1 MRKVKFAF
9 LFVLVLCLAA
19 AVLVACNP
27 TGGTGTDT
35 PTIPVTPDNPV
46 TPGSSTVSGS
56 DAWDMLIEA
65 ARESNTNT
73 DPYVWSDAVINLG
86 YAKNGTSYTYALK
99 VRSDIDLENA
109 ANSQAL
115 LELWKVEDDVLTEVV
130 VGLYYYDSN
139 LVFDCTGLKS
149 GATVVNTDHI
159 NLSAVVE
166 TIRGLVGDNS
176 LAQFLLNHVLTMT
189 DGIGGVITGFLPGL
203 FGQSRVTTRE
213 DGSQR
218 IEMPIPLSDLL
229 GGALSGL
236 LSPGALDDLLPE
248 GVDLDAIFGMVEDVL
263 GIDLTLFEA
272 LQDMSL
278 YLVAD
283 LTAADG
289 EGVRELSGVSF
300 NVGLDFDTYGTSLE
314 GTYGAQQTTISISVG
329 GEGIDNNNEKPRLD
343 VSSELAARGIDVDSA
358 QEYSPL
364 TFDLTLS
371 LNLGLNRGTVTPN
384 ELMGAFGTLFTSLI
398 PDGSLDGDLAKL
410 LDTPI
415 NIEGIDRSLKL
426 HLMGTINMFDNSGT
440 SLLLE
445 LTGADEQKDVRA
457 RIAYVGADETAYV
470 DLTGLIGAGKFHVEG
485 INLNDI
491 LGNAVEYLVGMVK
504 AALYDAGL
512 TDANKAAVNEFV
524 AAAEELVST
533 GRVVNAY
540 GANSEGEPIQDV
552 MGLIQAIIDNIDV
565 DMENIF
571 NINSVQVTLTQ
582 AILDYIWS
590 LVFTGNLEGAKIP
603 IAGDV
608 VLELTDN
615 GFASTKDITLDLA
628 LATGAEDMQKVF
640 ASLGVGISVQFGS
653 VIDPTYYQSALDGCS
668 ADRQN
673 GNSIRLATLED
684 FLDLDVAKM
693 FSGVESIEIGMQAD
707 VSVNAIAGDLADIT
721 YSQANDFM
729 VSVLASFE
737 ESFGADG
744 VLTLRAELTDAAGLI
759 GMLTEGTGVD
769 VGAIVSSLNVY
780 LELAAKGASDDAE
793 APLRIW
799 FVDGVLYLDTSDS
812 LLGGLSVQ
820 VDLKPFFADAF
831 SVSEAVSAEEP
842 TDGSG
847 TGTSPDMTAWLL
859 ALVGAAD
866 INLGDLYLD
875 VAVTAAISELL
886 GLLGVDGLSVTVP
899 GSDGES
905 LDLSAGI
912 SINFNDGLQLSG
924 SDTSEGL
931 SASVSLGLGSNFGLD
946 LTIGGINA
954 VINGE
959 SNIEVDPDVD
969 FVDFFNEPYVNVSLS
984 LGLDTDLKA
993 NNISLGE
1000 GLGSIIIPEGVD
1012 VDLKLSLDA
1021 KVDLGSMLSSFTGVQ
1036 PSGENETE
1044 LALRIVNTAG
1054 GGEEVLLA
1062 AYYSQGILYVDAGA
1076 LIGARVSTELDIME
1090 LLAGVISAGSSGGA
1104 GGQAVSA
1111 ADPKEEYSVGVFEFL
1126 MKVTSDGFV
1135 VEVAEGLTQVVVD
1148 LIGIDL
1154 GEIDAALSFN
1164 WSNITGDRDSN
1175 GNLLDVSVSVGTL
1188 ADVRVTLSPLTI
1200 GIGRTAFDEVTGIIP
1215 DDVNAENYKNIGSF
1229 IDENNQFSASGLEL
1243 DSVYAALSGTV
1254 SLSASADG
1262 AEDWTIGEWINNFTQ
1277 GDANIADNV
1286 KSLIQKLVLSFVINR
1301 SAATSLEFDLRAM
1314 LRFPDDLSAAGAV
1327 GYILSH
1333 SDIALEI
1340 RTSDMAD
1347 GEYLLAV
1354 YLIAGDDGRSTLY
1367 VSSSEGGII
1376 GGNISVPGIS
1386 LGDLFAS
1393 GGTASQGG
1401 TEGGETAVTAAECTT
1416 HTDADGDGVCDVCG
1430 AAVTADGENDI
1441 LSSILSVINRI
1452 YMTNEELTVGFGANF
1467 LASLLNLVLPGYELD
1482 SENFIQLDSSNSF
1495 LSVFYG
1501 KGEGTQR
1508 DIGLELSIAADPFA
1522 IGLTLGGLGVAVN
1535 DDSHSVLPEDFDASS
1550 YMSIFDRDGVV
1561 SLSTNIALELALS
1574 KTENLPDGE
1583 LPVGDMLSAIISNL
1597 ALELGV
1603 KIEDDLTLGVDI
1615 GLGANIYFA
1624 DAESTEIVLEIRD
1637 RNNSDENEN
1646 LVLAVYIR
1654 GSALYVDM
1662 GMLSEHDFVF
1672 ENTAIVSTVLEM
1684 VNEALGMAQSSVGTS
1699 EAVTAAGEGDEGE
1712 KTTLDIVLEVGE
1724 GHIALNVTEAV
1735 LLGIIGAVAGTDV
1748 DIESIFAALNLGAE
1762 VSVDVDFDSP
1772 SVSVNVDTNYAS
1784 VGLAIENPYVSNSAN
1799 ADVTAKIDGLDK
1811 DSFQKYESSSV
1822 ARFGLSMSVEYSA
1835 DATYELVGE
1844 DAIGSYPLAD
1854 RYVQLPDGTFV
1865 QDNDGM
1871 YIRRG
1876 VSLSDIID
1884 ALLDM
1889 PALGDA
1895 LGGITDA
1902 TLSSIVNML
1911 VASLGLELYI
1921 DDPIGDNLDIN
1932 ITGLLDLEALGL
1944 SDILGSFV
1952 LPTLDTLTILNAL
1965 QAGVEI
1971 VFNPENT
1978 SDSAAIGVYLMN
1990 GYIYLDLSGIGGPRI
2005 SADLF
2010 TILEEMGVPPF
2021 AVEGGGSEAVTA
2033 ADGTEDG
2040 GSADTGSGVDVNEI
2054 LNALVRSIVIRT
2066 NAGSALEDGSF
2077 NLLTNGIGLDLMLP
2091 SNLLGNIVSLI
2102 TGTGEEYRFNDFI
2115 LDEKQSGISLN
2126 LGGGNGIE
2134 LVVSARSNIGFDVS
2148 VSTHAGI
2155 DIDVATS
2162 DDVLLTDGE
2171 VSTYIDMTDM
2181 VFNIVNLVNGNV
2193 DSGSSGLGSQRVSL
2207 SISGRA
2213 SFTSDGEG
2221 SYDVGSL
2228 LGQYL
2233 EDLVLEINTDE
2244 AFTDGI
2250 AFRLSVAA
2258 DLGKIGFAALADPDL
2273 SADEKL
2279 EQFLATTDLNSIEVA
2294 LELLDTA
2301 LDGNIMQDKVL
2312 AGIYLYNGYLYLD
2325 GTDVF
2330 DVVDSYAYVPNF
2342 LRFVIEAAQMGAAS
2356 SGTGDTA
2363 DTQAYAARAAAVA
2376 AADGDSAS
2384 AMRDALI
2391 ELVYSDTAMQIVLT
2405 KSIISAVLATL
2416 LPDLGSL
2423 ADIFDDFEVSLGAEI
2438 GKYEYVSIYEAG
2450 LYKAEP
2456 AEAGTYVAVT
2466 DGSGA
2471 VTGFRPAQDGDEGDR
2486 YTLTPI
2492 AESDGAEGTYYAQ
2505 AEDGTFYRAD
2515 ARYNGYSEAVYDENA
2530 DGTGTYVK
2538 LKDDESV
2545 ILDRDR
2551 YTFYQNVDGNYVP
2564 VLDIRDPEL
2573 KNTTIYVRRNG
2584 EYPALKL
2591 GADGYVQTY
2600 DRKYGYVR
2608 EEYGTLYRT
2617 YDPYTALSEFY
2628 LALGAEVGTMN
2639 VELAVGGIT
2648 LGFGGSES
2656 LLPGYILEG
2665 KTKTPSAY
2673 EGEAQGN
2680 AYTYANGVYT
2690 KVNNPQVGT
2699 VYYYDVPL
2707 TPFYDTT
2714 ITIGASVE
2722 VEIAITEGQIDV
2734 GEIFSS
2740 ILGDLEGI
2748 VIQIPETNKGYSSAH
2763 LRLDAT
2769 LMLDMQDL
2777 PSSELAVRLYN
2788 LSSESGAEVQWL
2800 AAYYMDDMLY
2810 IDLSF
2815 FNMPKLAVPMTE
2827 ISDWIEEKLGELL
2840 NGSIYDDA
2848 EVGSSSSAE
2857 AITADDSVAPADTDE
2872 AADLTTEERVA
2883 SLLVSERRLSLSI
2896 GNALMRYLLS
2906 IITINGDPIGD
2917 LVYDQLKGG
2926 LDVTIDVSNG
2936 LDVGLDLALML
2947 EGDRYT
2953 YLENATYA
2961 GGERYFVFRPSTEG
2975 ADPEEGLF
2983 ILDEEGGYFRE
2994 ASARDLNEGVTTYV
3008 RYEAA
3013 YVGDSWK
3020 YYSYAAASDVTAD
3033 GTYYAYDAEADAYT
3047 VYGGDLS
3054 DGAPAGVDLY
3064 TRTENEATGLAVYLF
3079 ESAASANP
3087 NDYDTELNIYVGV
3100 NNVDMYFSEQREY
3113 SLTPEELKE
3122 YYDFNSLDTVSLSE
3136 TISLD
3141 LLFADGSDIDL
3152 SALFEYLF
3160 PDSSYDFDTVIGVV
3174 SGNEELTDIV
3184 RGLNLTVSLE
3194 FKLGAFINYLRSL
3207 DATYPGGLLLDA
3219 DGNPVTLPE
3228 EFDLVTF
3235 IELIMS
3241 LVGKKDPDN
3250 PADDLFGLEDFLY
3263 FVNASVELTTTS
3275 NDGTPEHSM
3284 LGVYLSLGSDEGTVY
3299 DAANEDHDG
3308 QQRYSHYYASDI
3320 GGYGYVEGTGYVAIG
3335 KITGYD
3341 EAVHGRY
3348 AYDASFLYPD
3358 ANGDRVRDDAGLYVD
3373 LSYLGQPGVFIN
3385 LSELTAFIAGMM
3397 NDTTTQDPAAGE
3409 AITAD
3414 ETSSG
3419 SGLSFDLGS
3428 IFGEDVHLS
3437 DSLPLLTNEIS
3448 AYIRAFVYGVR
3459 ITSTYIRVLLQADFL
3474 DQLLTILTGDFTLGE
3489 EFQQSY
3495 IGINVDVNN
3504 YMYAPLADM
3513 TTSNG
3518 VIAGATYE
3526 QLTFA
3531 DTRFTITEDAD
3542 GMYYIR
3548 TDALTGAKYFTLR
3561 SDMAE
3566 GESADT
3572 FYNITPVTTYIMVD
3586 GSYILTSDA
3595 TRTEKLRAER
3605 YSADDAATDVNPELE
3620 GTYKFY
3626 VTDAALGMDGTAVT
3640 VDEVTYYEIDPEAS
3654 VWAVYPDTYQK
3665 PFIEAQIWLWDHSV
3679 GLGINMPTTSAAEY
3693 RYENV
3698 GEGKGDYD
3706 LVENFIYTPD
3716 ETIEGSGNDY
3726 LYYRGHYYLIEL
3738 DALRVRDGGG
3748 YRTATGD
3755 DWSSFLTGAN
3765 AYNGTYY
3772 LNVRVA
3778 DEGFRAYI
3786 PVNRADVYEREVYKT
3801 TYTYVGAGNGSYS
3814 RLATSSLVTV
3824 PEFHVDFN
3832 APSDSYVYGDDTA
3845 DYYVDSLGNLTTDA
3859 PDNYDGTVYKRDD
3872 FTFVHSTATGR
3883 FVSVTE
3889 AREAFFAQ
3897 YEATY
3902 DTDGDG
3908 VVDAD
3913 KESEFTMQFAVYLAE
3928 NYDTDGEN
3936 ILFYDSD
3943 YIRYADTGELYYINV
3958 TIRGSISLS
3967 QHKEYLTE
3975 ENWLAAGYGADA
3987 WKDAD
3992 KYVLVRGQYVPY
4004 NADEHAGLEI
4014 YGAHTA
4020 SSSAISNVLG
4030 AILGDMDA
4038 LFTVADGY
4046 EAVLPFEIRAT
4057 VKLDYANETD
4067 YDSLYVAG
4075 LELAVDLWRTEADDS
4090 LTHVLG
4096 IYYMSDVWN
4105 IGDNND
4111 ANDIINSSALYL
4123 DLSWIAGPSAKFKV
4137 DLSQYSLEEL
4147 LNDELLSQM
4156 FGDSGTGASEAVTA
4170 AEAAGDPDKATVLLN
4185 VFSRSIALKASAGF
4199 LKLVIDLIAPD
4210 MTATL
4215 EEMLPNLSVNA
4226 QINAAPYDL
4235 TIGATL
4241 YDGDGTGLL
4250 DLGITLNLFNTED
4263 KTEGL
4268 QLDIGSLESYA
4279 EISAARLAEK
4289 SKDYMYYYG
4298 MFSRVDSDYVA
4309 ANSDETYYI
4318 KDGTEKGYAETD
4330 YATAKATAESGGSVF
4345 VFDDEAGYDI
4355 FVSATARDSVAADQ
4369 RYAEVP
4375 EGYVMLEDAD
4385 DYAWATGTTLYV
4397 PYEGELTAGTAYYVL
4412 SGGTHV
4418 GLNAHYFAKN
4428 NNKLY
4433 TYDGS
4438 VWTTISSA
4446 GSIDETKQYYL
4457 VEQDTDSS
4465 VYAKAQ
4471 EDKAQ
4476 GDFDAF
4482 YTADTQY
4489 DGKGGLQLYH
4499 YYYNF
4504 GTHAGTMRAISG
4516 LNSADRSDEFIDYD
4530 NTGRDGYAKLYVRYS
4545 DATGRDGADAVN
4557 ARFGITSAEANS
4569 VRYMA
4574 DSNGAHKQTNVF
4586 ANYQTLLS
4594 LDLEGLLNTPEGE
4607 TVDVLGMLIDGL
4619 ADAGLSTVEIG
4630 GTLKLDLTFDDVLNW
4645 TRQMTRLMEVDG
4657 QSSSYFS
4664 MLLASLA
4671 MNSAEFVS
4679 AIGLEIDLALQLNIE
4694 GLIEMLPQLTS
4705 GATADVKT
4713 LLPAILG
4720 GAKIYMEI
4728 AINTNFY
4735 GESITGAD
4743 PIQLWIDVT
4752 DDLYL
4757 NIYLTAPDLGEVTG
4771 LAKYDDGVLDSTIG
4785 DFFAQGIKIENLI
4798 NLGSLLA
4805 TDAAGSEAVTAADSG
4820 LIIDIG
4826 TSSTGLLPEDIWGVL
4841 NLILGQALF
4850 AQDMISVGITE
4861 DILAGLIAALVPEFP
4876 EEDLELLPTFAVT
4889 SGSDTSGINLLFG
4902 DGSLALQVQLGIR
4915 GGFDDFTSI
4924 QDAREAL
4931 GTLIGEEG
4939 TNVYGID
4946 SYTDYFNKIAYLTA
4960 SQDAEGEL
4968 VYVPV
4973 GGSDEN
4979 DTDTV
4984 QTGGNAV
4991 VISTKKHALAA
5002 YASPN
5007 EAWLGARYEITGFEN
5022 GEPVFTE
5029 VKQPYGADYTAVFTE
5044 NKGGNGLYGKL
5055 PGEYSDYQGMTGGQ
5069 VTEGTSVTYGKD
5081 TFMLISRI
5089 EKLTKQDYT
5098 GTTYDFDEDAV
5109 DGAYVLLG
5117 DVTVALEL
5125 GDISLS
5131 VNQPF
5136 SAPTVDSNGLDIYR
5150 DYTDVKKTAVR
5161 ISTEIDLGFWGN
5173 TGASIQLGELA
5184 DLIFGIDALK
5194 TLLGGTE
5201 LVGNDLD
5208 INITGDLGSKED
5220 AYFTVR
5226 LDGYLNL
5233 ADYSLQVK
5241 LEVLRGDAVM
5251 LAVYLADDNVY
5262 ADLSGLLG
5270 TGVQGKIVNL
5280 GLTDTLAEALG
5291 GVLGGAGQSE
5301 AVTAAI
5307 SHTADL
5313 TLRDYAYLA
5322 VLINPGYFS
5331 LQLTLATIEAIIAKV
5346 GADNPDLALGD
5357 IDLPDLGIIEIE
5369 SYGDRDEGSLLSLNI
5384 KMSEDFGASLDV
5396 KNFYIGTEP
5405 VFTSDEIAGFE
5416 RDYTLLYDVESG
5428 EINQDLNISLSASAA
5443 LSMTSD
5449 GLQPGD
5455 DDYDDSLAGW
5465 VIELLTGLL
5474 GNNAFFVSPYST
5486 SDREYNEY
5494 GGPVYIAET
5503 DDAGTVTYVEVGKV
5517 ASNGSGYYAKQ
5528 EDGTY
5533 ETTVT
5538 GFTSGTQYYRTTMI
5552 EATFAA
5558 NDVNLTIELEADLNM
5573 GALISYGISGILL
5586 SDLRVSVG
5594 LGTPFNTTIL
5604 EVYYLG
5610 SSRLAPTA
5618 NNNIYELRE
5627 AVKDGELGAFND
5639 AIYIDASGLGLGKI
5653 KFSGIAGILGAN
5665 IGQVYDSVTASDASS
5680 AADETGSTETTDG
5693 GTTSAS
5699 VSLGI
5704 DLAENYIGLNID
5716 NAMIRTVFGLLMP
5729 TLESAG
5735 IGSLPDVQSLGI
5747 GLTFKEQ
5754 GGLSAIALDAV
5765 VDGAGTGLHLTLS
5778 DLEISLDRMLDTTDL
5793 VSRVQSQFAGIT
5805 YSGTAGVM
5813 TLLQSL
5819 IDGIDPNLSINV
5831 DRRAYSVIL
5840 DTQGENYLG
5849 VGRDLLAKSTNTNS
5863 SLSIVSEFGYY
5874 EAGGDGFSALGGGTT
5889 LRDYAIKLNLSSKHP
5904 DATDDRTVT
5913 AGVYFGN
5920 NNLMIEDVNV
5930 GTGWASGLASLL
5942 SVFNWIDVGSVTG
5955 SGQLFPSFAYND
5967 ADNSTWSSSNPIAT
5981 TASSSGVAYTS
5992 ADSDL
5997 HGNSLKT
6004 ENGRVVT
6011 DNDDLTQKSNFT
6023 TRALA
6028 ATNVNGPY
6036 KWAVSADGSSWT
6048 SGYSYK
6054 DGDIGS
6060 ILNGLVNKVEVNL
6073 FNKTGYQPYI
6083 STMPNHTNEGVADTD
6098 ASLISIKIELNKD
6111 AYNELLIF
6119 LYTTILSLLHVAIDV
6134 NGLTSYELDG
6144 MSLSTGVAEHE
6155 GGDEFYYFAY
6165 DRQWMMGRDGWGNVI
6180 RRHEN
6185 TGDSRW
6191 VMSNLFAEL
6200 DSIDHMD
6207 LTEHE
6212 KTVRRVQLLTPYVR
6226 SIPVALM
6233 SWVLRDLFHLT
6244 AFLGGLLGNA
6254 RKALGDVTTLL
6265 SSLLPTFA
6273 SYDSDAPNPS
6283 LNLYIDLDPQASFY
6297 GYNDSRTIAPGIQ
6310 AIELMV
6316 NAEKYAGGGKTLN
6329 GINDSGAY
6337 VTNQTLYSSSVNAH
6351 GTLSEAYVLSINPR
6365 NLTESGTG
6373 YSGEGLFELLEA
6385 DALNGNLTTTVGN
6398 ADVEDLSIEV
6408 TDVGSKNATM
6418 YNGNIATDASAT
6430 PIGSPGTLNAEFL
6443 TSKLPTEASVNLVGQ
6458 STQAHTVPVTWD
6470 ASAIDLTPS
6479 ADDTPRLAGF
6489 VYGYALNLVVAKI
6502 PVYITNQQ
6510 NFNGS
6515 VQDYST
6521 GSGTQLTLKLDG
6533 SGRADLP
6540 DLVRIG
6546 FTSGGQVFGTQYYDE
6561 AGNAGY
6567 AVRRVNGEYP
6577 TNSDGTYNIYPA
6589 YNGLLVTDGGT
6600 PVTYNINGTDYY
6612 VIDTNINGYNNGQLP
6627 VGVFSWDI
6635 SLFDYGW
6642 DGGSNYGTAGNTS
6655 VTVGI
6660 TYQWGFSAS
6669 QTHEITVPVTT
6680 AYISSTQ
6687 SNYQYQGASGTR
6699 ANFNFNSWSDFAT
6712 AIGTT
6717 DAKELEAKLNGYF
6730 KGFGEIV
6737 NGSYITASGTRTG
6750 QIGTKSV
6757 VGWDLSAL
6765 LDALVNSQGEELSV
6779 DITMF
6784 VGGFSIWRQYDANNA
6799 LIHGMMDDVA
6809 IEYDGTWVIA
6819 STAEHHAQIIADLAD
6834 DNAASVA
6841 QPVTVT
6847 VTIRSESDF
6856 TWGTEAQPDE
6866 GGEGDVTTFAAD
6878 TYAFSD
6884 GTSTVAEGDVQTYEI
6899 ATSAQLY
6906 GAMPESGAVVSGST
6920 GATRKAVF
6928 DWNGFVYDT
6937 EKGYDVARLSVTS
6950 GGTTTETD
6958 VIVTLADNAE
6968 VGAAAD
6974 VLDSANAAG
6983 TIRKIVDARYRAM
6996 SIDPFEYATFR
7007 EYLDAEGF
7015 TGENI
7020 KVELDDG
7027 RTITV
7032 TVTSWSNYL
7041 TEDSA
7046 LPLAGARYN
7055 DNTITATD
7063 DSGNTYTAVVPLI
7076 VNARNVTDTEI
7087 VLDDDSFSL
7096 VSTTRRF
7103 SNLVRRYN
7111 GEGQVVEVSYSLDT
7125 LMPTAITV
7133 YNAFAFADSNPFAVN
7148 GGNAAIDVT
7157 FADGDEV
7164 KTYGFVIGGLTV
7176 PTSAAA
7182 STTLSCPYEITYG
7195 GGSGAVFSG
7204 TIEVTFSALRIN
7216 SGNID
7221 SDIAYNDLGGMAE
7234 DMIRFAPYDNMV
7246 LGGNPLPTPYG
7257 TDGTALSALGLGT
7270 TGDVTV
7276 YVDGMFVTRE
7286 QAAVYTAV
7294 AEGAEAARYTL
7305 LEGRSYNASGNSY
7318 VLAEGDTGA
7327 YVYVYAAKYG
7337 LDGDELTWDHS
7348 GITYNYNGGYKRTT
7362 VSIAHAG
7369 VTGSILMPVYIASG
7383 RITKLHFVNAAGDGS
7398 APDYSAYFGK
7408 DNTTGAD
7415 YFAAHY
7421 VDGQLVF
7428 DPADALDPD
7437 ALIQVPGENGTMVD
7451 GTDYVYFPA
7460 KVGFLTA
7467 SGATVGAREVTWS
7480 NLASIRNTYRGGEFG
7495 ARLTVPAVTSEDGKT
7510 TYVAAQGFTAEA
7522 FVKVEERTVIEGTDG
7537 SSFGLQVAE
7546 AADGNGSPFMS
7557 GSELAKGWA
7566 DRSGVSGKNYDFID
7580 PYTFDIASF
7589 RAAAENVTSVKVQM
7603 TAPGGGTEIVFF
7615 GTDGTGGPAADSA
7628 DPKDPGYTLAWNFT
7642 AMSVNYLGGRV
7653 ALIAELTGPDG
7664 GVQTYEIDYLVQ
7676 RKVVSN
7682 ISGYKGGTFSS
7693 AVGTDVSSSNFGR
7706 AITTDSN
7713 TGVITPNYYEIN
7725 PYSPASQKLPTGWN
7739 VTFAVSEPV
7748 FDVTTGEVTGWTD
7761 RGTESE
7767 KYSYITVIMPATAAV
7782 TVDNAVKGVT
7792 SAGDATMQIDGGQR
7806 IRIPVSIMQKKWSGT
7821 YVASSSTTL
7830 PGSTNG
7836 FTIVW
7841 HGKVEVPF
7849 NGGRSTAS
7857 YDVTLVNPT
7866 GGNIT
7871 VPVINGKEVTYTLTA
7886 YIGAVVDASGKVL
7899 DWTTNKAGE
7908 RVPAAQGTSTNTIE
7922 VTVKASNA
7930 I

>member
-415 NIEGIDRSLKL
+415 NIEGVDRSLKL

-721 YSQANDFM
+721 YSQANDFI
-729 VSVLASFE
+729 VSVLAAFE

-744 VLTLRAELTDAAGLI
+744 VLTLRAELTDVAGLI
-759 GMLTEGTGVD
+759 GMLAEGTGVD

-847 TGTSPDMTAWLL
+847 TGTSADLTAWLL

-875 VAVTAAISELL
+875 VAATAALSELL

-1111 ADPKEEYSVGVFEFL
+1111 ADPEEEYSVGVFEFL

-1135 VEVAEGLTQVVVD
+1135 VEVAEGLTQVIVD
-1148 LIGIDL
+1148 LIGVDL
-1154 GEIDAALSFN
+1154 GEIDAALSLN
-1164 WSNITGDRDSN
+1164 WSNITGDRDEN
-1175 GNLLDVSVSVGTL
+1175 GNLLDVSVSVGNL

-1200 GIGRTAFDEVTGIIP
+1200 GIGRASFDEVTGIIP

-1229 IDENNQFSASGLEL
+1229 IDENNQFSAAGLEL

-1301 SAATSLEFDLRAM
+1301 SVATSLEFDLRAM
-1314 LRFPDDLSAAGAV
+1314 LRFPDDLSAADAV

-1340 RTSDMAD
+1340 RTPDMTA

-1367 VSSSEGGII
+1367 ISSSEGGII

-1386 LGDLFAS
+1386 IGDLFAS

-1535 DDSHSVLPEDFDASS
+1535 DDSYGVLPDDFDASS

-1684 VNEALGMAQSSVGTS
+1684 VNEALGMAQSSVGSS
-1699 EAVTAAGEGDEGE
+1699 EAVTAAGDGDEGE

-1784 VGLAIENPYVSNSAN
+1784 IGLAIENPYVSNSAN

-1811 DSFQKYESSSV
+1811 DAFQSYESSSV
-1822 ARFGLSMSVEYSA
+1822 ARFGLNLSVEYSA

-1944 SDILGSFV
+1944 SGILGSFV

-1978 SDSAAIGVYLMN
+1978 SDSAAIGFYLMN

-2010 TILEEMGVPPF
+2010 AILEEMGVPPF

-2040 GSADTGSGVDVNEI
+2040 GSADTGGGVDVNEI

-2134 LVVSARSNIGFDVS
+2134 LVVSAHSNIGFDVS

-2279 EQFLATTDLNSIEVA
+2279 EQFLATTDLNGIEVA
-2294 LELLDTA
+2294 FELLDTA

-2450 LYKAEP
+2450 LYKADI

-2492 AESDGAEGTYYAQ
+2492 AESDGANGVYYAQ

-2515 ARYNGYSEAVYDENA
+2515 ARYNGYSEAAYTENP

-2551 YTFYQNVDGNYVP
+2551 YTFYQNVDGNYVM
-2564 VLDIRDPEL
+2564 VLDIRDVEP
-2573 KNTTIYVRRNG
+2573 NTTIYVRRG
-2584 EYPALKL
+2584 GGYPALKL

-2608 EEYGTLYRT
+2608 EENGTLYRT

-2690 KVNNPQVGT
+2690 KVDDPQVGT
-2699 VYYYDVPL
+2699 GYYYDVPL

-2840 NGSIYDDA
+2840 NSSIYDDA

-2961 GGERYFVFRPSTEG
+2961 GGERYFVFRQNTED

-2994 ASARDLNEGVTTYV
+2994 ASARDLMNEGVTTYV

-3013 YVGDSWK
+3013 YVDDSWK

-3033 GTYYAYDAEADAYT
+3033 GTYYVYDAEADAYT

-3054 DGAPAGVDLY
+3054 DGAPAGVKLY

-3308 QQRYSHYYASDI
+3308 QQRYSHYYASDL

-3335 KITGYD
+3335 KIADYD

-3358 ANGDRVRDDAGLYVD
+3358 ANGDRVREDAGLYVD
-3373 LSYLGQPGVFIN
+3373 LSYLGQPGVFLN

-3542 GMYYIR
+3542 GMYYVR
-3548 TDALTGAKYFTLR
+3548 TDALTGAQYFTLR

-3566 GESADT
+3566 GETADT

-3640 VDEVTYYEIDPEAS
+3640 VDGVTYYEIDPNAS

-3706 LVENFIYTPD
+3706 LVENVIYTPD

-3748 YRTATGD
+3748 YRTATDD
-3755 DWSSFLTGAN
+3755 DWNSFLTGAN

-3913 KESEFTMQFAVYLAE
+3913 KESEFTMQFAVYIAE
-3928 NYDTDGEN
+3928 NYDTDEDGSV
-3936 ILFYDSD
+3936 LFYDGD

-3987 WKDAD
+3987 WKTAE
-3992 KYVLVRGQYVPY
+3992 KYALVRGQYVPY
-4004 NADEHAGLEI
+4004 DAVEHAGLEI

-4309 ANSDETYYI
+4309 ANANRDETYYI
-4318 KDGTEKGYAETD
+4318 KDGTEKGYRKVENDEELQETL
-4330 YATAKATAESGGSVF
+4330 AKGGSVF

-4412 SGGTHV
+4412 SDGTYV
-4418 GLNAHYFAKN
+4418 GLNAYYFAQK
-4428 NNKLY
+4428 KVLY
-4433 TYDGS
+4433 TYDGDA
-4438 VWTTISSA
+4438 WTTISSA

-4489 DGKGGLQLYH
+4489 DDKGGLQLYH

-4607 TVDVLGMLIDGL
+4607 KVDVLGMLIDGL

-4705 GATADVKT
+4705 GATVDVNT

-4757 NIYLTAPDLGEVTG
+4757 NIYLTAPDLGYVTG
-4771 LAKYDDGVLDSTIG
+4771 LAPYPDDENDPVG

-4826 TSSTGLLPEDIWGVL
+4826 TASTGLLPENIWAVL

-4889 SGSDTSGINLLFG
+4889 SGFDTSGVNLLFG

-4924 QDAREAL
+4924 PDARKAL
-4931 GTLIGEEG
+4931 GTLIGEELA
-4939 TNVYGID
+4939 NVYGID
-4946 SYTDYFNKIAYLTA
+4946 SYEEYFNKIAYLNALRDDDT
-4960 SQDAEGEL
+4960 GEL

-4973 GGSDEN
+4973 GGADQAGA
-4979 DTDTV
+4979 V

-4991 VISTKKHALAA
+4991 VISTKEYALAA

-5007 EAWLGARYEITGFEN
+5007 EAWLGARYAITGFEN

-5055 PGEYSDYQGMTGGQ
+5055 PDKYSDYQGMTGGQ

-5089 EKLTKQDYT
+5089 EKLTGQDYT

-5136 SAPTVDSNGLDIYR
+5136 SAPTVDSNGLDIYS
-5150 DYTDVKKTAVR
+5150 DYTDVTKTAVR

-5396 KNFYIGTEP
+5396 KNFYIGTKP

-5428 EINQDLNISLSASAA
+5428 EINQDLNISLSASVA

-5486 SDREYNEY
+5486 SDSEYNAY

-5538 GFTSGTQYYRTTMI
+5538 KFTSGTQYYRTTMI

-6385 DALNGNLTTTVGN
+6385 DSLNGNLTTTVGN

-6546 FTSGGQVFGTQYYDE
+6546 FTSGGQVFGTQYYDA

-6567 AVRRVNGEYP
+6567 AVRRVNGAYP

-6612 VIDTNINGYNNGQLP
+6612 VIDTSINGYNNGQLP

-6669 QTHEITVPVTT
+6669 QTHEITVPITT

-6687 SNYQYQGASGTR
+6687 SNYQYQGESGTR

-6717 DAKELEAKLNGYF
+6717 DAAELEAKLSEYF
-6730 KGFGEIV
+6730 AGFGEIV
-6737 NGSYITASGTRTG
+6737 NGSYITASGTRSG

-6765 LDALVNSQGEELSV
+6765 LDALVNRQGGELSV

-6809 IEYDGTWVIA
+6809 IEYEGTWVVA

-6834 DNAASVA
+6834 DNEASVA

-6899 ATSAQLY
+6899 TTSAQLY

-6920 GATRKAVF
+6920 GATRKAAF

-6974 VLDSANAAG
+6974 VIDSANAAG

-7020 KVELDDG
+7020 EVVTDDG

-7063 DSGNTYTAVVPLI
+7063 GSGNTYTAVVPLI
-7076 VNARNVTDTEI
+7076 VNARTVTDTEI
-7087 VLDDDSFSL
+7087 VLDDSFSL

-7111 GEGQVVEVSYSLDT
+7111 GAGQVVEVSYSLDT

-7148 GGNAAIDVT
+7148 GGNAEIDVT

-7216 SGNID
+7216 ANNID
-7221 SDIAYNDLGGMAE
+7221 SDIAYNDLGGTE
-7234 DMIRFAPYDNMV
+7234 DGRVYFAPYDNMV
-7246 LGGNPLPTPYG
+7246 LNGNTLPTPYG
-7257 TDGTALSALGLGT
+7257 TDGTALSKLGLGT

-7318 VLAEGDTGA
+7318 VLAKGDTGA
-7327 YVYVYAAKYG
+7327 YVYVYAAAYD

-7348 GITYNYNGGYKRTT
+7348 GITYNYNGGYKRTA

-7408 DNTTGAD
+7408 DNTTGAE
-7415 YFAAHY
+7415 YFAEHY
-7421 VDGQLVF
+7421 DGTQLVF
-7428 DPADALDPD
+7428 DPADGLDPD
-7437 ALIQVPGENGTMVD
+7437 ALIQVPGDDGITMVD
-7451 GTDYVYFPA
+7451 TEEYVYFPA

-7467 SGATVGAREVTWS
+7467 SGATVDAREVTWS

-7510 TYVAAQGFTAEA
+7510 TYVAAQGFTAEE

-7603 TAPGGGTEIVFF
+7603 TAPGGGTEVVFF
-7615 GTDGTGGPAADSA
+7615 GTDGYGGPAADSA
-7628 DPKDPGYTLAWNFT
+7628 DPQDPGLEGYTLVWNFT
-7642 AMSVNYLGGRV
+7642 SMSVNYLGGRV

-7664 GVQTYEIDYLVQ
+7664 GVQSYEIDYLVK

-7682 ISGYKGGTFSS
+7682 ISGYKGGMFSS

-7706 AITTDSN
+7706 ATTTYS
-7713 TGVITPNYYEIN
+7713 IA
-7725 PYSPASQKLPTGWN
+7725 PYDTSTQKLPTGWN
-7739 VTFAVSEPV
+7739 VTFVVSEPV

-7821 YVASSSTTL
+7821 YTASSSTTL

>member
-218 IEMPIPLSDLL
+218 IEMPIPLSNLL

-371 LNLGLNRGTVTPN
+371 LNLGLNQGTVTPN

-415 NIEGIDRSLKL
+415 NIEGVDRSLKL

-729 VSVLASFE
+729 VSVLAAFE

-744 VLTLRAELTDAAGLI
+744 VLTLRAELTDVAGLI

-799 FVDGVLYLDTSDS
+799 LVDGVLYLDTSDS

-847 TGTSPDMTAWLL
+847 TGTSADLTAWLL

-875 VAVTAAISELL
+875 VAATAAISELL

-1111 ADPKEEYSVGVFEFL
+1111 ADPEEEYSVGVFEFL

-1135 VEVAEGLTQVVVD
+1135 VEVAEGLTQVIVD
-1148 LIGIDL
+1148 LIGVDL
-1154 GEIDAALSFN
+1154 GEIDAALSLN
-1164 WSNITGDRDSN
+1164 WSNITGDRDEN
-1175 GNLLDVSVSVGTL
+1175 GNLLDVSVSVGNL

-1200 GIGRTAFDEVTGIIP
+1200 GIGRASFDEVTGIIP

-1229 IDENNQFSASGLEL
+1229 IDENNQFSAAGLEL

-1301 SAATSLEFDLRAM
+1301 SVATSLEFDLRAM
-1314 LRFPDDLSAAGAV
+1314 LRFPDDLSAADAV

-1340 RTSDMAD
+1340 RTPDMAD

-1367 VSSSEGGII
+1367 ISSSEGGII

-1535 DDSHSVLPEDFDASS
+1535 DDSYGVLPEDFDASS

-1583 LPVGDMLSAIISNL
+1583 LPVGDMLSALISNL

-1684 VNEALGMAQSSVGTS
+1684 VNEALGMAQSSVGSS
-1699 EAVTAAGEGDEGE
+1699 EAVTASGDGDEGE

-1784 VGLAIENPYVSNSAN
+1784 IGLAIENPYVSNSAN

-1811 DSFQKYESSSV
+1811 DAFQSYESSSV
-1822 ARFGLSMSVEYSA
+1822 ARFGLNLSVEYSA
-1835 DATYELVGE
+1835 DATYELVGA

-1944 SDILGSFV
+1944 SGILGSFV

-1978 SDSAAIGVYLMN
+1978 SDSAAIGFYLMN

-2010 TILEEMGVPPF
+2010 AILEEMGVPPF

-2033 ADGTEDG
+2033 TDGTEGG

-2258 DLGKIGFAALADPDL
+2258 DLGKIGFAALADPNL

-2294 LELLDTA
+2294 LEVLDTA

-2450 LYKAEP
+2450 LYKAEI

-2492 AESDGAEGTYYAQ
+2492 AESDGADGTYYAQ

-2515 ARYNGYSEAVYDENA
+2515 ARYNGYSEAAYTENP

-2538 LKDDESV
+2538 LRDDESV

-2551 YTFYQNVDGNYVP
+2551 YTFYQNVDGNYVM
-2564 VLDIRDPEL
+2564 VLDIRDVEP
-2573 KNTTIYVRRNG
+2573 NTTIYVRRNG
-2584 EYPALKL
+2584 EYLALKL
-2591 GADGYVQTY
+2591 GTDGYVQTY

-2690 KVNNPQVGT
+2690 KVDNPQVGT
-2699 VYYYDVPL
+2699 KYYYDVPL

-2840 NGSIYDDA
+2840 NSSIYDDA

-2936 LDVGLDLALML
+2936 LDVGLDLALVL

-2953 YLENATYA
+2953 YLENATQA
-2961 GGERYFVFRPSTEG
+2961 EDERYFVFRENTEG

-2994 ASARDLNEGVTTYV
+2994 ASARDLMNEGVTTYV

-3013 YVGDSWK
+3013 YVDGSWK
-3020 YYSYAAASDVTAD
+3020 YYSYDAASDVTAD
-3033 GTYYAYDAEADAYT
+3033 GTYYVFDEAADAY
-3047 VYGGDLS
+3047 VRYEGDLS
-3054 DGAPAGVDLY
+3054 DGAPAGVKLY
-3064 TRTENEATGLAVYLF
+3064 TRSTENEATGLAVYLF

-3087 NDYDTELNIYVGV
+3087 NDYDTELNIYV
-3100 NNVDMYFSEQREY
+3100 
-3113 SLTPEELKE
+3113 
-3122 YYDFNSLDTVSLSE
+3122 
-3136 TISLD
+3136 
-3141 LLFADGSDIDL
+3141 
-3152 SALFEYLF
+3152 
-3160 PDSSYDFDTVIGVV
+3160 
-3174 SGNEELTDIV
+3174 
-3184 RGLNLTVSLE
+3184 
-3194 FKLGAFINYLRSL
+3194 
-3207 DATYPGGLLLDA
+3207 
-3219 DGNPVTLPE
+3219 
-3228 EFDLVTF
+3228 
-3235 IELIMS
+3235 
-3241 LVGKKDPDN
+3241 
-3250 PADDLFGLEDFLY
+3250 
-3263 FVNASVELTTTS
+3263 
-3275 NDGTPEHSM
+3275 
-3284 LGVYLSLGSDEGTVY
+3284 
-3299 DAANEDHDG
+3299 
-3308 QQRYSHYYASDI
+3308 
-3320 GGYGYVEGTGYVAIG
+3320 
-3335 KITGYD
+3335 
-3341 EAVHGRY
+3341 
-3348 AYDASFLYPD
+3348 
-3358 ANGDRVRDDAGLYVD
+3358 
-3373 LSYLGQPGVFIN
+3373 
-3385 LSELTAFIAGMM
+3385 
-3397 NDTTTQDPAAGE
+3397 
-3409 AITAD
+3409 
-3414 ETSSG
+3414 
-3419 SGLSFDLGS
+3419 
-3428 IFGEDVHLS
+3428 
-3437 DSLPLLTNEIS
+3437 
-3448 AYIRAFVYGVR
+3448 
-3459 ITSTYIRVLLQADFL
+3459 
-3474 DQLLTILTGDFTLGE
+3474 
-3489 EFQQSY
+3489 
-3495 IGINVDVNN
+3495 
-3504 YMYAPLADM
+3504 
-3513 TTSNG
+3513 
-3518 VIAGATYE
+3518 
-3526 QLTFA
+3526 
-3531 DTRFTITEDAD
+3531 
-3542 GMYYIR
+3542 
-3548 TDALTGAKYFTLR
+3548 
-3561 SDMAE
+3561 
-3566 GESADT
+3566 
-3572 FYNITPVTTYIMVD
+3572 
-3586 GSYILTSDA
+3586 
-3595 TRTEKLRAER
+3595 
-3605 YSADDAATDVNPELE
+3605 
-3620 GTYKFY
+3620 
-3626 VTDAALGMDGTAVT
+3626 
-3640 VDEVTYYEIDPEAS
+3640 
-3654 VWAVYPDTYQK
+3654 
-3665 PFIEAQIWLWDHSV
+3665 
-3679 GLGINMPTTSAAEY
+3679 
-3693 RYENV
+3693 
-3698 GEGKGDYD
+3698 
-3706 LVENFIYTPD
+3706 
-3716 ETIEGSGNDY
+3716 
-3726 LYYRGHYYLIEL
+3726 
-3738 DALRVRDGGG
+3738 
-3748 YRTATGD
+3748 
-3755 DWSSFLTGAN
+3755 
-3765 AYNGTYY
+3765 
-3772 LNVRVA
+3772 
-3778 DEGFRAYI
+3778 
-3786 PVNRADVYEREVYKT
+3786 
-3801 TYTYVGAGNGSYS
+3801 
-3814 RLATSSLVTV
+3814 
-3824 PEFHVDFN
+3824 
-3832 APSDSYVYGDDTA
+3832 
-3845 DYYVDSLGNLTTDA
+3845 
-3859 PDNYDGTVYKRDD
+3859 
-3872 FTFVHSTATGR
+3872 
-3883 FVSVTE
+3883 
-3889 AREAFFAQ
+3889 
-3897 YEATY
+3897 
-3902 DTDGDG
+3902 
-3908 VVDAD
+3908 
-3913 KESEFTMQFAVYLAE
+3913 
-3928 NYDTDGEN
+3928 
-3936 ILFYDSD
+3936 
-3943 YIRYADTGELYYINV
+3943 
-3958 TIRGSISLS
+3958 
-3967 QHKEYLTE
+3967 
-3975 ENWLAAGYGADA
+3975 
-3987 WKDAD
+3987 
-3992 KYVLVRGQYVPY
+3992 
-4004 NADEHAGLEI
+4004 
-4014 YGAHTA
+4014 
-4020 SSSAISNVLG
+4020 
-4030 AILGDMDA
+4030 
-4038 LFTVADGY
+4038 
-4046 EAVLPFEIRAT
+4046 
-4057 VKLDYANETD
+4057 
-4067 YDSLYVAG
+4067 
-4075 LELAVDLWRTEADDS
+4075 
-4090 LTHVLG
+4090 
-4096 IYYMSDVWN
+4096 
-4105 IGDNND
+4105 
-4111 ANDIINSSALYL
+4111 
-4123 DLSWIAGPSAKFKV
+4123 
-4137 DLSQYSLEEL
+4137 
-4147 LNDELLSQM
+4147 
-4156 FGDSGTGASEAVTA
+4156 
-4170 AEAAGDPDKATVLLN
+4170 
-4185 VFSRSIALKASAGF
+4185 
-4199 LKLVIDLIAPD
+4199 
-4210 MTATL
+4210 
-4215 EEMLPNLSVNA
+4215 
-4226 QINAAPYDL
+4226 
-4235 TIGATL
+4235 
-4241 YDGDGTGLL
+4241 
-4250 DLGITLNLFNTED
+4250 
-4263 KTEGL
+4263 
-4268 QLDIGSLESYA
+4268 
-4279 EISAARLAEK
+4279 
-4289 SKDYMYYYG
+4289 
-4298 MFSRVDSDYVA
+4298 
-4309 ANSDETYYI
+4309 
-4318 KDGTEKGYAETD
+4318 
-4330 YATAKATAESGGSVF
+4330 
-4345 VFDDEAGYDI
+4345 
-4355 FVSATARDSVAADQ
+4355 
-4369 RYAEVP
+4369 
-4375 EGYVMLEDAD
+4375 
-4385 DYAWATGTTLYV
+4385 
-4397 PYEGELTAGTAYYVL
+4397 
-4412 SGGTHV
+4412 
-4418 GLNAHYFAKN
+4418 
-4428 NNKLY
+4428 
-4433 TYDGS
+4433 
-4438 VWTTISSA
+4438 
-4446 GSIDETKQYYL
+4446 
-4457 VEQDTDSS
+4457 
-4465 VYAKAQ
+4465 
-4471 EDKAQ
+4471 
-4476 GDFDAF
+4476 
-4482 YTADTQY
+4482 
-4489 DGKGGLQLYH
+4489 
-4499 YYYNF
+4499 
-4504 GTHAGTMRAISG
+4504 
-4516 LNSADRSDEFIDYD
+4516 
-4530 NTGRDGYAKLYVRYS
+4530 
-4545 DATGRDGADAVN
+4545 
-4557 ARFGITSAEANS
+4557 
-4569 VRYMA
+4569 
-4574 DSNGAHKQTNVF
+4574 
-4586 ANYQTLLS
+4586 
-4594 LDLEGLLNTPEGE
+4594 
-4607 TVDVLGMLIDGL
+4607 
-4619 ADAGLSTVEIG
+4619 
-4630 GTLKLDLTFDDVLNW
+4630 
-4645 TRQMTRLMEVDG
+4645 
-4657 QSSSYFS
+4657 
-4664 MLLASLA
+4664 
-4671 MNSAEFVS
+4671 
-4679 AIGLEIDLALQLNIE
+4679 
-4694 GLIEMLPQLTS
+4694 
-4705 GATADVKT
+4705 
-4713 LLPAILG
+4713 
-4720 GAKIYMEI
+4720 
-4728 AINTNFY
+4728 
-4735 GESITGAD
+4735 
-4743 PIQLWIDVT
+4743 
-4752 DDLYL
+4752 
-4757 NIYLTAPDLGEVTG
+4757 
-4771 LAKYDDGVLDSTIG
+4771 
-4785 DFFAQGIKIENLI
+4785 
-4798 NLGSLLA
+4798 
-4805 TDAAGSEAVTAADSG
+4805 
-4820 LIIDIG
+4820 
-4826 TSSTGLLPEDIWGVL
+4826 
-4841 NLILGQALF
+4841 
-4850 AQDMISVGITE
+4850 
-4861 DILAGLIAALVPEFP
+4861 
-4876 EEDLELLPTFAVT
+4876 
-4889 SGSDTSGINLLFG
+4889 
-4902 DGSLALQVQLGIR
+4902 
-4915 GGFDDFTSI
+4915 
-4924 QDAREAL
+4924 
-4931 GTLIGEEG
+4931 
-4939 TNVYGID
+4939 
-4946 SYTDYFNKIAYLTA
+4946 
-4960 SQDAEGEL
+4960 
-4968 VYVPV
+4968 
-4973 GGSDEN
+4973 
-4979 DTDTV
+4979 
-4984 QTGGNAV
+4984 
-4991 VISTKKHALAA
+4991 
-5002 YASPN
+5002 
-5007 EAWLGARYEITGFEN
+5007 
-5022 GEPVFTE
+5022 
-5029 VKQPYGADYTAVFTE
+5029 
-5044 NKGGNGLYGKL
+5044 
-5055 PGEYSDYQGMTGGQ
+5055 
-5069 VTEGTSVTYGKD
+5069 
-5081 TFMLISRI
+5081 
-5089 EKLTKQDYT
+5089 
-5098 GTTYDFDEDAV
+5098 
-5109 DGAYVLLG
+5109 
-5117 DVTVALEL
+5117 
-5125 GDISLS
+5125 
-5131 VNQPF
+5131 
-5136 SAPTVDSNGLDIYR
+5136 
-5150 DYTDVKKTAVR
+5150 
-5161 ISTEIDLGFWGN
+5161 
-5173 TGASIQLGELA
+5173 
-5184 DLIFGIDALK
+5184 
-5194 TLLGGTE
+5194 
-5201 LVGNDLD
+5201 
-5208 INITGDLGSKED
+5208 
-5220 AYFTVR
+5220 
-5226 LDGYLNL
+5226 
-5233 ADYSLQVK
+5233 
-5241 LEVLRGDAVM
+5241 
-5251 LAVYLADDNVY
+5251 
-5262 ADLSGLLG
+5262 
-5270 TGVQGKIVNL
+5270 
-5280 GLTDTLAEALG
+5280 
-5291 GVLGGAGQSE
+5291 
-5301 AVTAAI
+5301 
-5307 SHTADL
+5307 
-5313 TLRDYAYLA
+5313 
-5322 VLINPGYFS
+5322 
-5331 LQLTLATIEAIIAKV
+5331 
-5346 GADNPDLALGD
+5346 
-5357 IDLPDLGIIEIE
+5357 
-5369 SYGDRDEGSLLSLNI
+5369 
-5384 KMSEDFGASLDV
+5384 
-5396 KNFYIGTEP
+5396 
-5405 VFTSDEIAGFE
+5405 
-5416 RDYTLLYDVESG
+5416 
-5428 EINQDLNISLSASAA
+5428 
-5443 LSMTSD
+5443 
-5449 GLQPGD
+5449 
-5455 DDYDDSLAGW
+5455 
-5465 VIELLTGLL
+5465 
-5474 GNNAFFVSPYST
+5474 
-5486 SDREYNEY
+5486 
-5494 GGPVYIAET
+5494 
-5503 DDAGTVTYVEVGKV
+5503 
-5517 ASNGSGYYAKQ
+5517 
-5528 EDGTY
+5528 
-5533 ETTVT
+5533 
-5538 GFTSGTQYYRTTMI
+5538 
-5552 EATFAA
+5552 
-5558 NDVNLTIELEADLNM
+5558 
-5573 GALISYGISGILL
+5573 
-5586 SDLRVSVG
+5586 
-5594 LGTPFNTTIL
+5594 
-5604 EVYYLG
+5604 
-5610 SSRLAPTA
+5610 
-5618 NNNIYELRE
+5618 
-5627 AVKDGELGAFND
+5627 
-5639 AIYIDASGLGLGKI
+5639 
-5653 KFSGIAGILGAN
+5653 
-5665 IGQVYDSVTASDASS
+5665 
-5680 AADETGSTETTDG
+5680 
-5693 GTTSAS
+5693 
-5699 VSLGI
+5699 
-5704 DLAENYIGLNID
+5704 
-5716 NAMIRTVFGLLMP
+5716 
-5729 TLESAG
+5729 
-5735 IGSLPDVQSLGI
+5735 
-5747 GLTFKEQ
+5747 
-5754 GGLSAIALDAV
+5754 
-5765 VDGAGTGLHLTLS
+5765 
-5778 DLEISLDRMLDTTDL
+5778 
-5793 VSRVQSQFAGIT
+5793 
-5805 YSGTAGVM
+5805 
-5813 TLLQSL
+5813 
-5819 IDGIDPNLSINV
+5819 
-5831 DRRAYSVIL
+5831 
-5840 DTQGENYLG
+5840 
-5849 VGRDLLAKSTNTNS
+5849 
-5863 SLSIVSEFGYY
+5863 
-5874 EAGGDGFSALGGGTT
+5874 
-5889 LRDYAIKLNLSSKHP
+5889 
-5904 DATDDRTVT
+5904 
-5913 AGVYFGN
+5913 
-5920 NNLMIEDVNV
+5920 
-5930 GTGWASGLASLL
+5930 
-5942 SVFNWIDVGSVTG
+5942 
-5955 SGQLFPSFAYND
+5955 
-5967 ADNSTWSSSNPIAT
+5967 
-5981 TASSSGVAYTS
+5981 
-5992 ADSDL
+5992 
-5997 HGNSLKT
+5997 
-6004 ENGRVVT
+6004 
-6011 DNDDLTQKSNFT
+6011 
-6023 TRALA
+6023 
-6028 ATNVNGPY
+6028 
-6036 KWAVSADGSSWT
+6036 
-6048 SGYSYK
+6048 
-6054 DGDIGS
+6054 
-6060 ILNGLVNKVEVNL
+6060 
-6073 FNKTGYQPYI
+6073 
-6083 STMPNHTNEGVADTD
+6083 
-6098 ASLISIKIELNKD
+6098 
-6111 AYNELLIF
+6111 
-6119 LYTTILSLLHVAIDV
+6119 
-6134 NGLTSYELDG
+6134 
-6144 MSLSTGVAEHE
+6144 
-6155 GGDEFYYFAY
+6155 
-6165 DRQWMMGRDGWGNVI
+6165 
-6180 RRHEN
+6180 
-6185 TGDSRW
+6185 
-6191 VMSNLFAEL
+6191 
-6200 DSIDHMD
+6200 
-6207 LTEHE
+6207 
-6212 KTVRRVQLLTPYVR
+6212 
-6226 SIPVALM
+6226 
-6233 SWVLRDLFHLT
+6233 
-6244 AFLGGLLGNA
+6244 
-6254 RKALGDVTTLL
+6254 
-6265 SSLLPTFA
+6265 
-6273 SYDSDAPNPS
+6273 
-6283 LNLYIDLDPQASFY
+6283 
-6297 GYNDSRTIAPGIQ
+6297 
-6310 AIELMV
+6310 
-6316 NAEKYAGGGKTLN
+6316 
-6329 GINDSGAY
+6329 
-6337 VTNQTLYSSSVNAH
+6337 
-6351 GTLSEAYVLSINPR
+6351 
-6365 NLTESGTG
+6365 
-6373 YSGEGLFELLEA
+6373 
-6385 DALNGNLTTTVGN
+6385 
-6398 ADVEDLSIEV
+6398 
-6408 TDVGSKNATM
+6408 
-6418 YNGNIATDASAT
+6418 
-6430 PIGSPGTLNAEFL
+6430 
-6443 TSKLPTEASVNLVGQ
+6443 
-6458 STQAHTVPVTWD
+6458 
-6470 ASAIDLTPS
+6470 
-6479 ADDTPRLAGF
+6479 
-6489 VYGYALNLVVAKI
+6489 
-6502 PVYITNQQ
+6502 
-6510 NFNGS
+6510 
-6515 VQDYST
+6515 
-6521 GSGTQLTLKLDG
+6521 
-6533 SGRADLP
+6533 
-6540 DLVRIG
+6540 
-6546 FTSGGQVFGTQYYDE
+6546 
-6561 AGNAGY
+6561 
-6567 AVRRVNGEYP
+6567 
-6577 TNSDGTYNIYPA
+6577 
-6589 YNGLLVTDGGT
+6589 
-6600 PVTYNINGTDYY
+6600 
-6612 VIDTNINGYNNGQLP
+6612 
-6627 VGVFSWDI
+6627 
-6635 SLFDYGW
+6635 
-6642 DGGSNYGTAGNTS
+6642 
-6655 VTVGI
+6655 
-6660 TYQWGFSAS
+6660 
-6669 QTHEITVPVTT
+6669 
-6680 AYISSTQ
+6680 
-6687 SNYQYQGASGTR
+6687 
-6699 ANFNFNSWSDFAT
+6699 
-6712 AIGTT
+6712 
-6717 DAKELEAKLNGYF
+6717 
-6730 KGFGEIV
+6730 
-6737 NGSYITASGTRTG
+6737 
-6750 QIGTKSV
+6750 
-6757 VGWDLSAL
+6757 
-6765 LDALVNSQGEELSV
+6765 
-6779 DITMF
+6779 
-6784 VGGFSIWRQYDANNA
+6784 
-6799 LIHGMMDDVA
+6799 
-6809 IEYDGTWVIA
+6809 
-6819 STAEHHAQIIADLAD
+6819 
-6834 DNAASVA
+6834 
-6841 QPVTVT
+6841 
-6847 VTIRSESDF
+6847 
-6856 TWGTEAQPDE
+6856 
-6866 GGEGDVTTFAAD
+6866 
-6878 TYAFSD
+6878 
-6884 GTSTVAEGDVQTYEI
+6884 
-6899 ATSAQLY
+6899 
-6906 GAMPESGAVVSGST
+6906 
-6920 GATRKAVF
+6920 
-6928 DWNGFVYDT
+6928 
-6937 EKGYDVARLSVTS
+6937 
-6950 GGTTTETD
+6950 
-6958 VIVTLADNAE
+6958 
-6968 VGAAAD
+6968 
-6974 VLDSANAAG
+6974 
-6983 TIRKIVDARYRAM
+6983 
-6996 SIDPFEYATFR
+6996 
-7007 EYLDAEGF
+7007 
-7015 TGENI
+7015 
-7020 KVELDDG
+7020 
-7027 RTITV
+7027 
-7032 TVTSWSNYL
+7032 
-7041 TEDSA
+7041 
-7046 LPLAGARYN
+7046 
-7055 DNTITATD
+7055 
-7063 DSGNTYTAVVPLI
+7063 
-7076 VNARNVTDTEI
+7076 
-7087 VLDDDSFSL
+7087 
-7096 VSTTRRF
+7096 
-7103 SNLVRRYN
+7103 
-7111 GEGQVVEVSYSLDT
+7111 
-7125 LMPTAITV
+7125 
-7133 YNAFAFADSNPFAVN
+7133 
-7148 GGNAAIDVT
+7148 
-7157 FADGDEV
+7157 
-7164 KTYGFVIGGLTV
+7164 
-7176 PTSAAA
+7176 
-7182 STTLSCPYEITYG
+7182 
-7195 GGSGAVFSG
+7195 
-7204 TIEVTFSALRIN
+7204 
-7216 SGNID
+7216 
-7221 SDIAYNDLGGMAE
+7221 
-7234 DMIRFAPYDNMV
+7234 
-7246 LGGNPLPTPYG
+7246 
-7257 TDGTALSALGLGT
+7257 
-7270 TGDVTV
+7270 
-7276 YVDGMFVTRE
+7276 
-7286 QAAVYTAV
+7286 
-7294 AEGAEAARYTL
+7294 
-7305 LEGRSYNASGNSY
+7305 
-7318 VLAEGDTGA
+7318 
-7327 YVYVYAAKYG
+7327 
-7337 LDGDELTWDHS
+7337 
-7348 GITYNYNGGYKRTT
+7348 
-7362 VSIAHAG
+7362 
-7369 VTGSILMPVYIASG
+7369 
-7383 RITKLHFVNAAGDGS
+7383 
-7398 APDYSAYFGK
+7398 
-7408 DNTTGAD
+7408 
-7415 YFAAHY
+7415 
-7421 VDGQLVF
+7421 
-7428 DPADALDPD
+7428 
-7437 ALIQVPGENGTMVD
+7437 
-7451 GTDYVYFPA
+7451 
-7460 KVGFLTA
+7460 
-7467 SGATVGAREVTWS
+7467 
-7480 NLASIRNTYRGGEFG
+7480 
-7495 ARLTVPAVTSEDGKT
+7495 
-7510 TYVAAQGFTAEA
+7510 
-7522 FVKVEERTVIEGTDG
+7522 
-7537 SSFGLQVAE
+7537 
-7546 AADGNGSPFMS
+7546 
-7557 GSELAKGWA
+7557 
-7566 DRSGVSGKNYDFID
+7566 
-7580 PYTFDIASF
+7580 
-7589 RAAAENVTSVKVQM
+7589 
-7603 TAPGGGTEIVFF
+7603 
-7615 GTDGTGGPAADSA
+7615 
-7628 DPKDPGYTLAWNFT
+7628 
-7642 AMSVNYLGGRV
+7642 
-7653 ALIAELTGPDG
+7653 
-7664 GVQTYEIDYLVQ
+7664 
-7676 RKVVSN
+7676 
-7682 ISGYKGGTFSS
+7682 
-7693 AVGTDVSSSNFGR
+7693 
-7706 AITTDSN
+7706 
-7713 TGVITPNYYEIN
+7713 
-7725 PYSPASQKLPTGWN
+7725 
-7739 VTFAVSEPV
+7739 
-7748 FDVTTGEVTGWTD
+7748 
-7761 RGTESE
+7761 
-7767 KYSYITVIMPATAAV
+7767 
-7782 TVDNAVKGVT
+7782 
-7792 SAGDATMQIDGGQR
+7792 
-7806 IRIPVSIMQKKWSGT
+7806 
-7821 YVASSSTTL
+7821 
-7830 PGSTNG
+7830 
-7836 FTIVW
+7836 
-7841 HGKVEVPF
+7841 
-7849 NGGRSTAS
+7849 
-7857 YDVTLVNPT
+7857 
-7866 GGNIT
+7866 
-7871 VPVINGKEVTYTLTA
+7871 
-7886 YIGAVVDASGKVL
+7886 
-7899 DWTTNKAGE
+7899 
-7908 RVPAAQGTSTNTIE
+7908 
-7922 VTVKASNA
+7922 
-7930 I
+7930 

>member
-218 IEMPIPLSDLL
+218 IEMPIPLSGLL

-371 LNLGLNRGTVTPN
+371 LNLGLNQGTVTPN

-415 NIEGIDRSLKL
+415 NIEGVDRTLKL

-608 VLELTDN
+608 VLKLTDN

-729 VSVLASFE
+729 VSVLAAFE

-744 VLTLRAELTDAAGLI
+744 VLTLRAELTDVAGLI

-799 FVDGVLYLDTSDS
+799 LVDGVLYLDTSDS
-812 LLGGLSVQ
+812 LLSGLSVQ

-847 TGTSPDMTAWLL
+847 TGTSADLTAWLL

-875 VAVTAAISELL
+875 VAATAAISELL

-1111 ADPKEEYSVGVFEFL
+1111 ADPEEEYSVGVFEFL

-1135 VEVAEGLTQVVVD
+1135 IEVAEGLTQVIVD
-1148 LIGIDL
+1148 LIGVDL
-1154 GEIDAALSFN
+1154 GEIDAALSLN
-1164 WSNITGDRDSN
+1164 WSNITGDRDEN
-1175 GNLLDVSVSVGTL
+1175 GNLLDVSVSVGNL

-1200 GIGRTAFDEVTGIIP
+1200 GIGRASFDEVTGIIP

-1229 IDENNQFSASGLEL
+1229 IDENNQFSAAGLEL

-1314 LRFPDDLSAAGAV
+1314 LRFPDDLSAADAV

-1340 RTSDMAD
+1340 RTPDMTA

-1535 DDSHSVLPEDFDASS
+1535 DDSYGVLPEDFDASS

-1637 RNNSDENEN
+1637 RNNPDENEN

-1684 VNEALGMAQSSVGTS
+1684 VNEALGMAQSSVGSS

-1784 VGLAIENPYVSNSAN
+1784 IGLAIENPYVSNSAN

-1811 DSFQKYESSSV
+1811 DAFQSYESSSV
-1822 ARFGLSMSVEYSA
+1822 ARFGLNMSVEYSA
-1835 DATYELVGE
+1835 DATYELVGA

-1889 PALGDA
+1889 PAIGDA

-1944 SDILGSFV
+1944 SGILGSFV

-1978 SDSAAIGVYLMN
+1978 SDSAAIGFYLMN

-2279 EQFLATTDLNSIEVA
+2279 EQFLATTDLNGIEVA

-2301 LDGNIMQDKVL
+2301 LDGNFMQDKVL

-2423 ADIFDDFEVSLGAEI
+2423 ADIFDDFEVSLGVEI

-2450 LYKAEP
+2450 LYKADI

-2515 ARYNGYSEAVYDENA
+2515 ARYNGYSEAAYTENA

-2551 YTFYQNVDGNYVP
+2551 YTFYQNVDGNYVM
-2564 VLDIRDPEL
+2564 VLDIRDVEPD
-2573 KNTTIYVRRNG
+2573 TTIYVRRNG

-2591 GADGYVQTY
+2591 GEDGYVQTY

-2690 KVNNPQVGT
+2690 KVDNPQVGT
-2699 VYYYDVPL
+2699 EYYYDVPL

-2840 NGSIYDDA
+2840 NSSIYDDA

-2961 GGERYFVFRPSTEG
+2961 GGERYFVFRQSTEG

-3020 YYSYAAASDVTAD
+3020 YYSYDYVAASDVTAD

-3047 VYGGDLS
+3047 VYEGDLS
-3054 DGAPAGVDLY
+3054 NGAPAGVKLY
-3064 TRTENEATGLAVYLF
+3064 TRTETEATGLAVYLF

-3113 SLTPEELKE
+3113 SLTPEELEE

-3141 LLFADGSDIDL
+3141 LLFTDGSDIDL

-3284 LGVYLSLGSDEGTVY
+3284 LGVYLSLGSDEGTDY
-3299 DAANEDHDG
+3299 DADNEDHDG

-3320 GGYGYVEGTGYVAIG
+3320 GRYGYVEGTGYVAIG

-3358 ANGDRVRDDAGLYVD
+3358 ANGDRVREDAGLYVD

-3459 ITSTYIRVLLQADFL
+3459 ITSTYIRVLVQADFL

-3504 YMYAPLADM
+3504 YMYAPLSDM

-3542 GMYYIR
+3542 GMYYVR
-3548 TDALTGAKYFTLR
+3548 TDALTGTKYFTLR

-3626 VTDAALGMDGTAVT
+3626 VTDAALGLDGTAVT
-3640 VDEVTYYEIDPEAS
+3640 VDEVTYYEIDPNAR

-3698 GEGKGDYD
+3698 GAGKGDYD

-3748 YRTATGD
+3748 YRDATGD

-3801 TYTYVGAGNGSYS
+3801 TYTYVGEGKGSYK

-3832 APSDSYVYGDDTA
+3832 APSDSYVYGNDTA

-3872 FTFVHSTATGR
+3872 FTFVHSTVTGR

-3897 YEATY
+3897 YEDTY

-3967 QHKEYLTE
+3967 QHKEYLTR

-3987 WKDAD
+3987 WEDAE
-3992 KYVLVRGQYVPY
+3992 KYALVRGQYVPY
-4004 NADEHAGLEI
+4004 NAGEHAGLEI

-4147 LNDELLSQM
+4147 LNDELLSQI

-4298 MFSRVDSDYVA
+4298 MFSRVDSDYIA

-4318 KDGTEKGYAETD
+4318 KDGTEKGYAKTD
-4330 YATAKATAESGGSVF
+4330 YDTAKDTAARGGSVF

-4355 FVSATARDSVAADQ
+4355 FVSATARDSVADYQ

-4397 PYEGELTAGTAYYVL
+4397 PYEGELMAGTAYYVL

-4418 GLNAHYFAKN
+4418 GLNAYYFAKN
-4428 NNKLY
+4428 NNVLY

-4438 VWTTISSA
+4438 AWTPISSA
-4446 GSIDETKQYYL
+4446 GSIDEAKQYYL
-4457 VEQDTDSS
+4457 DEQDTDSS
-4465 VYAKAQ
+4465 VYA
-4471 EDKAQ
+4471 KAQ

-4489 DGKGGLQLYH
+4489 DDKAGLQLYH

-4607 TVDVLGMLIDGL
+4607 KVDVLGMLIDGL

-4705 GATADVKT
+4705 GATVDVKT

-4735 GESITGAD
+4735 GESITTAD

-4826 TSSTGLLPEDIWGVL
+4826 TASTGLLPEDIWGVL

-4924 QDAREAL
+4924 HDAREAL

-4939 TNVYGID
+4939 ANVYGID
-4946 SYTDYFNKIAYLTA
+4946 SYTDYFNNIAYLTTE
-4960 SQDAEGEL
+4960 QDDEGEL

-4973 GGSDEN
+4973 GGADQAGA
-4979 DTDTV
+4979 V

-5022 GEPVFTE
+5022 GEPVFTK
-5029 VKQPYGADYTAVFTE
+5029 VDQPYGADYTAVFTE

-5055 PGEYSDYQGMTGGQ
+5055 PSECSDYQGMTGGQ

-5089 EKLTKQDYT
+5089 EKLTGDYT
-5098 GTTYDFDEDAV
+5098 GTTYDFNEDAV
-5109 DGAYVLLG
+5109 NGAYVLLG

-5136 SAPTVDSNGLDIYR
+5136 SAPTVDSNGLDIYS
-5150 DYTDVKKTAVR
+5150 DYTDVTKTAVR

-5405 VFTSDEIAGFE
+5405 VFTSDDIAGFE
-5416 RDYTLLYDVESG
+5416 SGYTLLYDVESG

-5486 SDREYNEY
+5486 SDSEYNAY

-5517 ASNGSGYYAKQ
+5517 ASDGSGYYAKQ

-5533 ETTVT
+5533 ATEVT

-5680 AADETGSTETTDG
+5680 AADEPGSTETTDG

-5754 GGLSAIALDAV
+5754 GGLSAVALDAV

-5805 YSGTAGVM
+5805 YSGTAGAM

-5849 VGRDLLAKSTNTNS
+5849 VGRDLLAKSTTTNS

-5942 SVFNWIDVGSVTG
+5942 SVFNWIDVGSLIG

-6011 DNDDLTQKSNFT
+6011 DNDDLTQKSSFT

-6054 DGDIGS
+6054 GGDIGS

-6134 NGLTSYELDG
+6134 NGLTSYQLDG

-6165 DRQWMMGRDGWGNVI
+6165 DRQWMMGRDGWGNII

-6373 YSGEGLFELLEA
+6373 YSGEGLLELIEA
-6385 DALNGNLTTTVGN
+6385 DSLNGNLTTTVGN

-6443 TSKLPTEASVNLVGQ
+6443 TSRLPTEASVNLVGQ

-6502 PVYITNQQ
+6502 PVYISGNQ
-6510 NFNGS
+6510 NFSGS

-6521 GSGTQLTLKLDG
+6521 GSGTALTLKLDG

-6546 FTSGGQVFGTQYYDE
+6546 FTSGGQVFGTQYYDA

-6567 AVRRVNGEYP
+6567 AVRRVNGAYP

-6612 VIDTNINGYNNGQLP
+6612 VIDTSINGYNNGQLP

-6717 DAKELEAKLNGYF
+6717 DAAELEAKLSGYF
-6730 KGFGEIV
+6730 AGFGEIV

-6757 VGWDLSAL
+6757 AGWDLSAL

-6784 VGGFSIWRQYDANNA
+6784 VDGFSIWRQYDANNA

-6809 IEYDGTWVIA
+6809 IEYDGTWVVA
-6819 STAEHHAQIIADLAD
+6819 STAEHHAQIIADLAG
-6834 DNAASVA
+6834 DNKASVA

-6847 VTIRSESDF
+6847 VTIRSESGF

-6899 ATSAQLY
+6899 TTSAQLY

-6920 GATRKAVF
+6920 GATRKAAF

-6974 VLDSANAAG
+6974 VIDSANAAG

-7015 TGENI
+7015 TGANI
-7020 KVELDDG
+7020 EVVTDDD

-7041 TEDSA
+7041 TEGSA

-7076 VNARNVTDTEI
+7076 VNARTVTDTEI
-7087 VLDDDSFSL
+7087 VLHDSFKL

-7111 GEGQVVEVSYSLDT
+7111 GAGQVVEVSYSLDT

-7148 GGNAAIDVT
+7148 GGNAQINVT

-7216 SGNID
+7216 ANNID
-7221 SDIAYNDLGGMAE
+7221 SDIAYNDLGGTA
-7234 DMIRFAPYDNMV
+7234 DGAVFFAPYDNMV
-7246 LGGNPLPTPYG
+7246 LNGNTLPTPYG
-7257 TDGTALSALGLGT
+7257 TDGIALSKLGLGT
-7270 TGDVTV
+7270 TGNVTV
-7276 YVDGMFVTRE
+7276 YVDGMFVPRE

-7327 YVYVYAAKYG
+7327 YVYVYAAAYD

-7421 VDGQLVF
+7421 IDGQLVF
-7428 DPADALDPD
+7428 DPADGLDPD
-7437 ALIQVPGENGTMVD
+7437 ALIQVPGKDGVTMVD
-7451 GTDYVYFPA
+7451 TEEYVYFPA
-7460 KVGFLTA
+7460 KVGFITA

-7580 PYTFDIASF
+7580 PYAFDIASF

-7603 TAPGGGTEIVFF
+7603 TAPGGGTEVVFF
-7615 GTDGTGGPAADSA
+7615 GTDGYGGPAADSA
-7628 DPKDPGYTLAWNFT
+7628 DPQDPGVKGYTLVWNFT
-7642 AMSVNYLGGRV
+7642 SMSVNYLGGRV

-7706 AITTDSN
+7706 ATTTYS
-7713 TGVITPNYYEIN
+7713 IA
-7725 PYSPASQKLPTGWN
+7725 PYDTSTQKLPTGWN

-7761 RGTESE
+7761 RGTESAQ
-7767 KYSYITVIMPATAAV
+7767 YSYITVIMPATAAV
-7782 TVDNAVKGVT
+7782 TVDNAKKEGVT

-7806 IRIPVSIMQKKWSGT
+7806 IRIPVNITPDTDMGNFTAPTGT
-7821 YVASSSTTL
+7821 STTL
-7830 PGSTNG
+7830 AGSTTTG
-7836 FTIVW
+7836 MTIVW
-7841 HGKVEVPF
+7841 YGTVEVPF
-7849 NGGRSTAS
+7849 NGGRSTAT
-7857 YDVTLVNPT
+7857 YKVTLVNPT
-7866 GGNIT
+7866 GETIT
-7871 VPVINGKEVTYTLTA
+7871 IPEINGKTVTYKLTA

-7899 DWTTNKAGE
+7899 DWNGTGSN
-7908 RVPAAQGTSTNTIE
+7908 RVPDAQDSKGVYTIK
-7922 VTVKASNA
+7922 V
-7930 I
+7930 

>member
-343 VSSELAARGIDVDSA
+343 VSSELAARGIDVDSV

-364 TFDLTLS
+364 TFDLALS

-415 NIEGIDRSLKL
+415 NIEGVDRSLKL

-653 VIDPTYYQSALDGCS
+653 VIDQSYYQSALDGCS

-744 VLTLRAELTDAAGLI
+744 VLTLRAELTDVAGLI

-799 FVDGVLYLDTSDS
+799 LVDGVLYLDTSDS

-847 TGTSPDMTAWLL
+847 TGTSADLTAWLL

-875 VAVTAAISELL
+875 VAATAAISELL

-1111 ADPKEEYSVGVFEFL
+1111 ADPEEEYSVGVFEFL

-1135 VEVAEGLTQVVVD
+1135 IEVAEGLTQVIVD
-1148 LIGIDL
+1148 LIGVDL
-1154 GEIDAALSFN
+1154 GEIDAALSLN
-1164 WSNITGDRDSN
+1164 WSNITGDRDEN

-1200 GIGRTAFDEVTGIIP
+1200 GIGRASFDEVTGIIP

-1229 IDENNQFSASGLEL
+1229 IDENNQFSAAGLEL

-1301 SAATSLEFDLRAM
+1301 SVATSLEFDLRAM
-1314 LRFPDDLSAAGAV
+1314 LRFPDDLSAADAV

-1340 RTSDMAD
+1340 RTPDMTA

-1367 VSSSEGGII
+1367 ISSSEGGII

-1522 IGLTLGGLGVAVN
+1522 IGLTLGGLGVAIN
-1535 DDSHSVLPEDFDASS
+1535 DDSYGVLPDDFDASS

-1637 RNNSDENEN
+1637 RNNPDENEN

-1699 EAVTAAGEGDEGE
+1699 EAVTAAGDGDEGE

-1784 VGLAIENPYVSNSAN
+1784 IGLAIENPYVSNSAN

-1811 DSFQKYESSSV
+1811 DAFQSYESSSV
-1822 ARFGLSMSVEYSA
+1822 ARFGLNLSVEYSA

-1944 SDILGSFV
+1944 SGILGSFV

-1978 SDSAAIGVYLMN
+1978 SDSAAIGFYLMN

-2010 TILEEMGVPPF
+2010 AILEEMGVPPF

-2279 EQFLATTDLNSIEVA
+2279 EQFLATTDLNGIEVA
-2294 LELLDTA
+2294 FELLDTA

-2450 LYKAEP
+2450 LYKADI

-2492 AESDGAEGTYYAQ
+2492 AESDGADGTYYAQ

-2515 ARYNGYSEAVYDENA
+2515 ARYNGYSEAAYTENA

-2551 YTFYQNVDGNYVP
+2551 YTFYQNVDGNYVM
-2564 VLDIRDPEL
+2564 VLDIRDVEP
-2573 KNTTIYVRRNG
+2573 NTTIYVRRNG

-2591 GADGYVQTY
+2591 GTDGYVQTY

-2608 EEYGTLYRT
+2608 EEKGTLYRT
-2617 YDPYTALSEFY
+2617 YDPYTALSDFY

-2690 KVNNPQVGT
+2690 KVDNPEVGT

-2827 ISDWIEEKLGELL
+2827 ISDWIESKLGELL
-2840 NGSIYDDA
+2840 NSSIYDDA

-2961 GGERYFVFRPSTEG
+2961 GGERYFVFRENTEG

-3013 YVGDSWK
+3013 NVDGSWK
-3020 YYSYAAASDVTAD
+3020 YYSYDAASDVTAD

-3054 DGAPAGVDLY
+3054 DGAPAGVKLY
-3064 TRTENEATGLAVYLF
+3064 TRSTENEATGLAVYLF

-3141 LLFADGSDIDL
+3141 LLFAAGSDSDIDL

-3160 PDSSYDFDTVIGVV
+3160 PDSSYDFDTIIGVV
-3174 SGNEELTDIV
+3174 SGSDDISEIV

-3235 IELIMS
+3235 IELIMG

-3250 PADDLFGLEDFLY
+3250 PTDDLFGLEDFLY

-3284 LGVYLSLGSDEGTVY
+3284 LGVYLSLGSDEGTEY
-3299 DAANEDHDG
+3299 EPTNEDHDG

-3320 GGYGYVEGTGYVAIG
+3320 GGYGYVEGTGYVAID

-3358 ANGDRVRDDAGLYVD
+3358 ANGDRVREDAGLYVD
-3373 LSYLGQPGVFIN
+3373 LSYLGQPGVFLN

-3513 TTSNG
+3513 STSNG
-3518 VIAGATYE
+3518 PIAGATYE

-3548 TDALTGAKYFTLR
+3548 TDALTGAQYFTLR

-3566 GESADT
+3566 GESADK

-3640 VDEVTYYEIDPEAS
+3640 VDKVTYYEIDPNAADPNAR

-3726 LYYRGHYYLIEL
+3726 LYYRGHYYRIEPG
-3738 DALRVRDGGG
+3738 ALRVRDGGG

-3755 DWSSFLTGAN
+3755 DWNSFLTGAN

-3801 TYTYVGAGNGSYS
+3801 TYTYVGAGNGSYV

-3832 APSDSYVYGDDTA
+3832 APSDTYVPGQDTES
-3845 DYYVDSLGNLTTDA
+3845 YYVDSLGNLTTDM
-3859 PDNYDGTVYKRDD
+3859 PDSYDGTVYTRDD

-3883 FVSVTE
+3883 FVSVTA

-3897 YEATY
+3897 NLATY
-3902 DTDGDG
+3902 DFNGNGELDEDEA
-3908 VVDAD
+3908 AD
-3913 KESEFTMQFAVYLAE
+3913 PEFISQFGIYLIE
-3928 NYDTDGEN
+3928 NYDVNAEGEVVYYDG
-3936 ILFYDSD
+3936 D

-3967 QHKEYLTE
+3967 QHKEYLTR
-3975 ENWLAAGYGADA
+3975 ENWLAADYGEDA
-3987 WKDAD
+3987 WEDAE

-4030 AILGDMDA
+4030 AVLGDMDA

-4057 VKLDYANETD
+4057 VKLDYANEIE

-4298 MFSRVDSDYVA
+4298 MFSRVDSDYIA

-4318 KDGTEKGYAETD
+4318 KDGTEKGYVETD
-4330 YATAKATAESGGSVF
+4330 YATAKTTAESGGSVF

-4375 EGYVMLEDAD
+4375 GGYVMLEDAD

-4418 GLNAHYFAKN
+4418 GLNAYYFAKN
-4428 NNKLY
+4428 NNVLY

-4446 GSIDETKQYYL
+4446 GSIDEAEQYYL

-4489 DGKGGLQLYH
+4489 DNKGGLQLYH

-4530 NTGRDGYAKLYVRYS
+4530 NTGRNGYAKLYVRYS

-4557 ARFGITSAEANS
+4557 ARFGITSAGANS

-4705 GATADVKT
+4705 GATVDVNA

-4771 LAKYDDGVLDSTIG
+4771 LAKYDGGVLDSTIG

-4826 TSSTGLLPEDIWGVL
+4826 TSSTGLLPENIWAVL

-4861 DILAGLIAALVPEFP
+4861 EILAGLIAALVPEFP
-4876 EEDLELLPTFAVT
+4876 DEDLELLPTFAVT

-4939 TNVYGID
+4939 ANVYGID
-4946 SYTDYFNKIAYLTA
+4946 SYTDYFNKIAYLTID
-4960 SQDAEGEL
+4960 QDDEGEL
-4968 VYVPV
+4968 VYVPM
-4973 GGSDEN
+4973 GGADQAG
-4979 DTDTV
+4979 DV

-5029 VKQPYGADYTAVFTE
+5029 VEQPYGADYTAVFTE

-5055 PGEYSDYQGMTGGQ
+5055 PGEYKDYQGMTGGQ
-5069 VTEGTSVTYGKD
+5069 VREGTYVTYGKD
-5081 TFMLISRI
+5081 TFMLVSRI
-5089 EKLTKQDYT
+5089 EKLTEKDYT

-5136 SAPTVDSNGLDIYR
+5136 SAPTVDSNGLDIYS
-5150 DYTDVKKTAVR
+5150 DYTSVTKTAVR

-5241 LEVLRGDAVM
+5241 LEVLRGGAVM

-5396 KNFYIGTEP
+5396 KNFYIGTKP
-5405 VFTSDEIAGFE
+5405 VFTSDDIAGFE
-5416 RDYTLLYDVESG
+5416 SGYTLLYDVESG
-5428 EINQDLNISLSASAA
+5428 EINQDLNISLSASVA

-5465 VIELLTGLL
+5465 VIELMTSLL

-5486 SDREYNEY
+5486 SDSEYNAY

-5533 ETTVT
+5533 ATAVT

-5558 NDVNLTIELEADLNM
+5558 NEVNLTIELETDLNM

-5627 AVKDGELGAFND
+5627 AVNDGELGAFND

-5704 DLAENYIGLNID
+5704 DFAENYIGLNID
-5716 NAMIRTVFGLLMP
+5716 NAMIQTVFGLLMP

-5735 IGSLPDVQSLGI
+5735 IGSLPNVQSLGI

-5754 GGLSAIALDAV
+5754 GGLSAVALDAV
-5765 VDGAGTGLHLTLS
+5765 VDGVGTGLHLTLS

-5805 YSGTAGVM
+5805 YSGTAGAM

-5849 VGRDLLAKSTNTNS
+5849 VGRDLLAKSTTTNS

-5942 SVFNWIDVGSVTG
+5942 SVFNWIDVGSLIG

-6054 DGDIGS
+6054 GGDIGS

-6134 NGLTSYELDG
+6134 NGLTSYQLDG

-6165 DRQWMMGRDGWGNVI
+6165 DRQWMMGRDGWGNII

-6185 TGDSRW
+6185 TSDSRW

-6373 YSGEGLFELLEA
+6373 YSGEGLFELIEA
-6385 DALNGNLTTTVGN
+6385 DSLTSDMRTTVGN

-6443 TSKLPTEASVNLVGQ
+6443 TSRLPTVASVNLVGQ

-6502 PVYITNQQ
+6502 PVYISGNQ
-6510 NFNGS
+6510 NFSGS

-6521 GSGTQLTLKLDG
+6521 GSGTALTLKLDG

-6540 DLVRIG
+6540 ELVRIG
-6546 FTSGGQVFGTQYYDE
+6546 FTSGGQVFGTQYYDA

-6567 AVRRVNGEYP
+6567 AVRRVNGAYP

-6669 QTHEITVPVTT
+6669 QTHEITIPVTT

-6717 DAKELEAKLNGYF
+6717 DAAELETKLSEYF
-6730 KGFGEIV
+6730 AGFGEIV
-6737 NGSYITASGTRTG
+6737 NGSYITASGTRSG

-6757 VGWDLSAL
+6757 AGWDLSAL
-6765 LDALVNSQGEELSV
+6765 LDALVNRQGGELSV

-6809 IEYDGTWVIA
+6809 IEYEGTWVIA

-6834 DNAASVA
+6834 DNEASVA

-6899 ATSAQLY
+6899 TTSAQLY

-6920 GATRKAVF
+6920 GATRKAAF

-6974 VLDSANAAG
+6974 VIDSANAAG

-7015 TGENI
+7015 TGANI
-7020 KVELDDG
+7020 EVVTDDD

-7041 TEDSA
+7041 TEGSA

-7063 DSGNTYTAVVPLI
+7063 GSGNTYTAVVPLI
-7076 VNARNVTDTEI
+7076 VNARTVTDTEI
-7087 VLDDDSFSL
+7087 VLHDSFSL

-7133 YNAFAFADSNPFAVN
+7133 YNAFAFADRNPFAVEEY

-7216 SGNID
+7216 ANNID
-7221 SDIAYNDLGGMAE
+7221 SDIAYNDLGGTA
-7234 DMIRFAPYDNMV
+7234 DGKVFFAPYDNMV
-7246 LGGNPLPTPYG
+7246 LGGNTLPTPYG
-7257 TDGTALSALGLGT
+7257 TDGIALSKLGLDT

-7276 YVDGMFVTRE
+7276 FVDGMFVTRE

-7294 AEGAEAARYTL
+7294 ADGAEARRYTR

-7327 YVYVYAAKYG
+7327 YVYVYAAEYG

-7383 RITKLHFVNAAGDGS
+7383 RITKLDFVNAGDGS

-7408 DNTTGAD
+7408 DNTKGAD

-7428 DPADALDPD
+7428 DPADGLDPD
-7437 ALIQVPGENGTMVD
+7437 ALIQVPGDDGVTMVD
-7451 GTDYVYFPA
+7451 TEEYVYFPA
-7460 KVGFLTA
+7460 KVGFVTA

-7546 AADGNGSPFMS
+7546 TADGNGSPFMS

-7603 TAPGGGTEIVFF
+7603 TAPGGGTEVVFF
-7615 GTDGTGGPAADSA
+7615 GTDGYGGPAADSA
-7628 DPKDPGYTLAWNFT
+7628 DPQDPGVKGYTLVWNF
-7642 AMSVNYLGGRV
+7642 ASMSVNYLGGRV

-7664 GVQTYEIDYLVQ
+7664 GVQSYEIDYLVQ

-7706 AITTDSN
+7706 ATTTYS
-7713 TGVITPNYYEIN
+7713 IA
-7725 PYSPASQKLPTGWN
+7725 PYDTSTQKLPTGWN

-7761 RGTESE
+7761 RGTESAQ
-7767 KYSYITVIMPATAAV
+7767 YSYITVIMPATAAV
-7782 TVDNAVKGVT
+7782 TVDNAKKEGVT

-7806 IRIPVSIMQKKWSGT
+7806 IRIPVNITPDTNMGT
-7821 YVASSSTTL
+7821 FTAPTEKSTTL
-7830 PGSTNG
+7830 AGSTTTG
-7836 FTIVW
+7836 MTIVW
-7841 HGKVEVPF
+7841 YGTVEVPF
-7849 NGGRSTAS
+7849 NGGGSKAT
-7857 YDVTLVNPT
+7857 YKVTLVNPT
-7866 GGNIT
+7866 GETIT
-7871 VPVINGKEVTYTLTA
+7871 IPEINGKTVTYKLTA

-7899 DWTTNKAGE
+7899 DWNGTGSN
-7908 RVPAAQGTSTNTIE
+7908 RVPDAQDSKGVYTIK
-7922 VTVKASNA
+7922 V
-7930 I
+7930 

>member
-415 NIEGIDRSLKL
+415 NIEGVDRSLKL

-608 VLELTDN
+608 VLEITDN

-653 VIDPTYYQSALDGCS
+653 VIDQSYYQSALDGCS

-684 FLDLDVAKM
+684 FLDPDVAKM

-721 YSQANDFM
+721 YSQANDFI
-729 VSVLASFE
+729 VSVLAAFE

-744 VLTLRAELTDAAGLI
+744 VLTLRAELTDVAGLI

-799 FVDGVLYLDTSDS
+799 LVDGVLYLDTSDS

-847 TGTSPDMTAWLL
+847 TGTSADLTAWLL

-875 VAVTAAISELL
+875 VAATAALSELL

-1062 AYYSQGILYVDAGA
+1062 AYYSQGVLYVDAGA

-1111 ADPKEEYSVGVFEFL
+1111 ADPEEEYSVGVFEFL

-1135 VEVAEGLTQVVVD
+1135 VEVAEGLTQVIVD
-1148 LIGIDL
+1148 LIGVDL
-1154 GEIDAALSFN
+1154 GEIDAALSLN
-1164 WSNITGDRDSN
+1164 WSNITGDRDEN
-1175 GNLLDVSVSVGTL
+1175 GNLLDVSVSVGNL

-1301 SAATSLEFDLRAM
+1301 SVATSLEFDLRAM
-1314 LRFPDDLSAAGAV
+1314 LRFPDDLSAADAV

-1340 RTSDMAD
+1340 RTPDMAD

-1430 AAVTADGENDI
+1430 AAVTTDGENDI

-1535 DDSHSVLPEDFDASS
+1535 DDSYGVLPEDFDASS

-1684 VNEALGMAQSSVGTS
+1684 VNEALGMAQSSVGSS
-1699 EAVTAAGEGDEGE
+1699 EAVTAAGDGDEGE

-1784 VGLAIENPYVSNSAN
+1784 IGLAIENPYVSNSAN

-1811 DSFQKYESSSV
+1811 DAFQSYESSSV
-1822 ARFGLSMSVEYSA
+1822 ARFGLNLSVEYSA

-1889 PALGDA
+1889 PAIGDA

-1944 SDILGSFV
+1944 SGILGSFV

-1978 SDSAAIGVYLMN
+1978 SDNAAIGVYLMN

-2010 TILEEMGVPPF
+2010 AILEEMGVPPF

-2207 SISGRA
+2207 SVSGRA

-2294 LELLDTA
+2294 LEVLDTA

-2423 ADIFDDFEVSLGAEI
+2423 ADIFDDFEVSLGVDI

-2450 LYKAEP
+2450 LYKADI

-2515 ARYNGYSEAVYDENA
+2515 ARYNGYSEAAYTENEY
-2530 DGTGTYVK
+2530 GTGTYVK
-2538 LKDDESV
+2538 LRDDESV

-2551 YTFYQNVDGNYVP
+2551 YTFYQNVDGNYVM
-2564 VLDIRDPEL
+2564 VLDIRGVDP
-2573 KNTTIYVRRNG
+2573 NTTIYVRRNG

-2591 GADGYVQTY
+2591 GTDGYVQTY

-2690 KVNNPQVGT
+2690 KVDDPQVGT
-2699 VYYYDVPL
+2699 GYYYDVPL

-2840 NGSIYDDA
+2840 NSSIYDDA

-2961 GGERYFVFRPSTEG
+2961 GGERYFVFRENTED

-2994 ASARDLNEGVTTYV
+2994 ASARDLMNEGVTTYV

-3020 YYSYAAASDVTAD
+3020 YYSYDYVAASDVTAA
-3033 GTYYAYDAEADAYT
+3033 GTYYVFDEAADAY
-3047 VYGGDLS
+3047 VRYEGDLS

-3079 ESAASANP
+3079 KSAASANP

-3373 LSYLGQPGVFIN
+3373 LSYLGQPGVFLN
-3385 LSELTAFIAGMM
+3385 LTELTAFIAGMM

-3542 GMYYIR
+3542 GMYYVR
-3548 TDALTGAKYFTLR
+3548 TDALTGTKYFTLR

-3566 GESADT
+3566 GETADT

-3626 VTDAALGMDGTAVT
+3626 VTDASLGMDGTAVT
-3640 VDEVTYYEIDPEAS
+3640 VDEVTYYEIDPEAG

-3706 LVENFIYTPD
+3706 LVENVIYTPD
-3716 ETIEGSGNDY
+3716 AAIAGSGNDY
-3726 LYYRGHYYLIEL
+3726 LYYRGHYYLIEQS
-3738 DALRVRDGGG
+3738 ALRVRDGGG

-3967 QHKEYLTE
+3967 QHKEYLTR

-3987 WKDAD
+3987 WDDAD
-3992 KYVLVRGQYVPY
+3992 KYALVRGQYVPY

-4215 EEMLPNLSVNA
+4215 EEMLPNLSINA

-4309 ANSDETYYI
+4309 DNANSDETYYI
-4318 KDGTEKGYAETD
+4318 KDGTEKGYRKVENDEVQSILA
-4330 YATAKATAESGGSVF
+4330 AGGSVF

-4355 FVSATARDSVAADQ
+4355 FVDATARDSVAADQ

-4397 PYEGELTAGTAYYVL
+4397 PHEGELTAGTAYYVL

-4418 GLNAHYFAKN
+4418 GLNAYYFAKN
-4428 NNKLY
+4428 NNVLY

-4438 VWTTISSA
+4438 AWTTISSA
-4446 GSIDETKQYYL
+4446 GSIDEAEQYYL

-4471 EDKAQ
+4471 ED
-4476 GDFDAF
+4476 FDAF

-4489 DGKGGLQLYH
+4489 DNKGGLQLYH

-4557 ARFGITSAEANS
+4557 ARFGITSAEAHT

-4607 TVDVLGMLIDGL
+4607 KVDVLGMLIDGL

-4705 GATADVKT
+4705 GATVDVNT

-4757 NIYLTAPDLGEVTG
+4757 NIYLTAPDLGKVTG
-4771 LAKYDDGVLDSTIG
+4771 LAKYDGDVLDSTIG

-4861 DILAGLIAALVPEFP
+4861 EILAGLIAALVPEFP

-4924 QDAREAL
+4924 QDARKAL
-4931 GTLIGEEG
+4931 GTLIGEELA
-4939 TNVYGID
+4939 NVYGID
-4946 SYTDYFNKIAYLTA
+4946 SYEEYFNKIAYLNALRDDDT
-4960 SQDAEGEL
+4960 GEL

-4973 GGSDEN
+4973 GGADQAGA
-4979 DTDTV
+4979 V

-4991 VISTKKHALAA
+4991 VISTKEYALAA

-5029 VKQPYGADYTAVFTE
+5029 VDQPYGADYTAVFTE

-5055 PGEYSDYQGMTGGQ
+5055 PSEYKDYQGMTGGQ

-5089 EKLTKQDYT
+5089 EKLTGQDYT

-5136 SAPTVDSNGLDIYR
+5136 SAPTVDSNGLDIYS
-5150 DYTDVKKTAVR
+5150 DYTDVTKTAVR

-5241 LEVLRGDAVM
+5241 LEVLRGGAVM

-5405 VFTSDEIAGFE
+5405 VFTSDDIAGFE
-5416 RDYTLLYDVESG
+5416 SGYTLLYDVESG
-5428 EINQDLNISLSASAA
+5428 EINQDLNISLSASVA

-5486 SDREYNEY
+5486 SDSEYNAY

-5533 ETTVT
+5533 ATEVT

-5558 NDVNLTIELEADLNM
+5558 NDVNLTIELETDLNM
-5573 GALISYGISGILL
+5573 GALISYGIGGILL

-5618 NNNIYELRE
+5618 NNNIYELRK
-5627 AVKDGELGAFND
+5627 AVNDGSLEAFND

-5704 DLAENYIGLNID
+5704 DFAENYIGLNID
-5716 NAMIRTVFGLLMP
+5716 RSMIQTVFGLLMP

-5805 YSGTAGVM
+5805 YSGTAGAM

-5840 DTQGENYLG
+5840 DTQGETYLNI
-5849 VGRDLLAKSTNTNS
+5849 GRDLLAKSTTTNS

-5904 DATDDRTVT
+5904 EATDDRTVT

-6011 DNDDLTQKSNFT
+6011 DNDDLTQKSSFT

-6036 KWAVSADGSSWT
+6036 KWAVSADGKSWT

-6054 DGDIGS
+6054 DGDIMS

-6073 FNKTGYQPYI
+6073 FNKTGYQPYL
-6083 STMPNHTNEGVADTD
+6083 SNMPDHTSEGVADTD

-6165 DRQWMMGRDGWGNVI
+6165 DRQWMMGRDGWDNVI

-6185 TGDSRW
+6185 ARDNRKW

-6200 DSIDHMD
+6200 DSIDYMN

-6244 AFLGGLLGNA
+6244 SSLGWLLGNA

-6385 DALNGNLTTTVGN
+6385 DSLNGNLTTTVGN
-6398 ADVEDLSIEV
+6398 ADVENLSIEV

-6502 PVYITNQQ
+6502 PVYISGNQ
-6510 NFNGS
+6510 NFSGS

-6521 GSGTQLTLKLDG
+6521 GSGTALTLKLDG

-6546 FTSGGQVFGTQYYDE
+6546 FTSGGQVFGTQYYDA

-6612 VIDTNINGYNNGQLP
+6612 VIDTSINGYNNGQLP

-6717 DAKELEAKLNGYF
+6717 DAAELEAKLSEYF
-6730 KGFGEIV
+6730 AGFGEIV
-6737 NGSYITASGTRTG
+6737 NGSYITASGTRSG

-6765 LDALVNSQGEELSV
+6765 LDALVNRQGGELSV

-6809 IEYDGTWVIA
+6809 IEYEGTWVVA
-6819 STAEHHAQIIADLAD
+6819 STAEHHAQIIADLAG
-6834 DNAASVA
+6834 DNKASVA

-6856 TWGTEAQPDE
+6856 TWGTAAQPDE

-6899 ATSAQLY
+6899 TTSAQLY

-6920 GATRKAVF
+6920 GATRKAAF

-6974 VLDSANAAG
+6974 VIDSANAAG

-7020 KVELDDG
+7020 EVVTDDG

-7063 DSGNTYTAVVPLI
+7063 GSGNTYTAVVPLI
-7076 VNARNVTDTEI
+7076 VNARTVTDTEI
-7087 VLDDDSFSL
+7087 VLDDSFSL

-7148 GGNAAIDVT
+7148 GGNAQIDVT

-7216 SGNID
+7216 ANNID
-7221 SDIAYNDLGGMAE
+7221 SDIAYNDLGGTAE
-7234 DMIRFAPYDNMV
+7234 GRVYFAPYDNMV
-7246 LGGNPLPTPYG
+7246 LEGKMLPTPYG
-7257 TDGTALSALGLGT
+7257 TDGTALSKLGLGT
-7270 TGDVTV
+7270 TGNVKV

-7305 LEGRSYNASGNSY
+7305 LKGSSYNASGNSY
-7318 VLAEGDTGA
+7318 VLAKGDTGA
-7327 YVYVYAAKYG
+7327 YVYVYAAAYD

-7348 GITYNYNGGYKRTT
+7348 GIAYNYNGGYKRTT
-7362 VSIAHAG
+7362 VSISHAG
-7369 VTGSILMPVYIASG
+7369 VTGTILMPINIASG
-7383 RITKLHFVNAAGDGS
+7383 RITKLHFVNAGDEN
-7398 APDYSAYFGK
+7398 AADYSAYFGEK
-7408 DNTTGAD
+7408 NKEGAA
-7415 YFAAHY
+7415 YFASHY
-7421 VDGQLVF
+7421 IDKQLVF

-7437 ALIQVPGENGTMVD
+7437 ALIQVPGEDGVTMVD
-7451 GTDYVYFPA
+7451 TEEYVYFPA
-7460 KVGFLTA
+7460 KVGFETA
-7467 SGATVGAREVTWS
+7467 SGAIVEARDVTWS

-7495 ARLTVPAVTSEDGKT
+7495 ARLTVPAVTSEDGTT

-7522 FVKVEERTVIEGTDG
+7522 FVKVEERTVIEGTDAD
-7537 SSFGLQVAE
+7537 SHGLQVAASNGD
-7546 AADGNGSPFMS
+7546 AAPFMTES
-7557 GSELAKGWA
+7557 NPLSKGWA
-7566 DRSGVSGKNYDFID
+7566 DRAGRGLGNYID
-7580 PYTFDIASF
+7580 PYDFDLAAF
-7589 RAAAENVTSVKVQM
+7589 RAAAEEITAVTV
-7603 TAPGGGTEIVFF
+7603 EITGVGIVRF
-7615 GTDGTGGPAADSA
+7615 GTDGLGGPAADSA

-7642 AMSVNYLGGRV
+7642 SMSVNYLGGRV

-7693 AVGTDVSSSNFGR
+7693 AVGTDVDSSDFGR

-7899 DWTTNKAGE
+7899 DWTTNNEGE

>member
-218 IEMPIPLSDLL
+218 IEMPIPLSGLL

-398 PDGSLDGDLAKL
+398 PGGSLDGDLAKL

-415 NIEGIDRSLKL
+415 NIEGVDRSLKL

-608 VLELTDN
+608 VLKLTDN

-653 VIDPTYYQSALDGCS
+653 VIDQSYYQSALDGCS

-744 VLTLRAELTDAAGLI
+744 VLTLRAELTDVAGLI

-780 LELAAKGASDDAE
+780 LELAAKGAADDAE

-799 FVDGVLYLDTSDS
+799 LVDGVLYLDTSDS

-847 TGTSPDMTAWLL
+847 TGTSADLTAWLL

-875 VAVTAAISELL
+875 VAVTAALSELL

-1111 ADPKEEYSVGVFEFL
+1111 ADPEEEYSVGVFEFL

-1135 VEVAEGLTQVVVD
+1135 IEVAEGLTQVIVD
-1148 LIGIDL
+1148 LIGVDL
-1154 GEIDAALSFN
+1154 GEIDAALSLN
-1164 WSNITGDRDSN
+1164 WSNITGDRDEN
-1175 GNLLDVSVSVGTL
+1175 GNLLDVSVSVGNL

-1200 GIGRTAFDEVTGIIP
+1200 GIGRASFDEVTGIIP

-1301 SAATSLEFDLRAM
+1301 SVATSLEFDLRAM
-1314 LRFPDDLSAAGAV
+1314 LRFPDDLSAADAV

-1340 RTSDMAD
+1340 RTPDMAD

-1535 DDSHSVLPEDFDASS
+1535 DDSYGVLPDDFDASS

-1637 RNNSDENEN
+1637 RNNPDENEN
-1646 LVLAVYIR
+1646 LVLAAYIR

-1684 VNEALGMAQSSVGTS
+1684 VNEALGMAQSSVGSS

-1784 VGLAIENPYVSNSAN
+1784 IGLAIENPYVSNSAN

-1811 DSFQKYESSSV
+1811 DAFQSYESSSV
-1822 ARFGLSMSVEYSA
+1822 ARFGLNLSVEYSA

-1889 PALGDA
+1889 PALDDA

-1990 GYIYLDLSGIGGPRI
+1990 GYVYLDLSGIGGPRI

-2102 TGTGEEYRFNDFI
+2102 AGTGEEYRFNDFI

-2134 LVVSARSNIGFDVS
+2134 LVVSAHSNIGFDVS
-2148 VSTHAGI
+2148 VSTRAGI

-2423 ADIFDDFEVSLGAEI
+2423 ADIFDDFEVSLGVEI

-2450 LYKAEP
+2450 LYKADI

-2515 ARYNGYSEAVYDENA
+2515 ARYNGYSEAAYTENDE
-2530 DGTGTYVK
+2530 GTGTYVK
-2538 LKDDESV
+2538 LRDDESV

-2551 YTFYQNVDGNYVP
+2551 YTFYQNVGGNYVM
-2564 VLDIRDPEL
+2564 VLDIRGVDP
-2573 KNTTIYVRRNG
+2573 NTTIYVRRNG
-2584 EYPALKL
+2584 EYTALKL

-2690 KVNNPQVGT
+2690 KVDNPQVGT
-2699 VYYYDVPL
+2699 DYYYDVPL

-2840 NGSIYDDA
+2840 NSSIYDDA

-2936 LDVGLDLALML
+2936 LDVGLDLALVL

-2953 YLENATYA
+2953 YLENAPYA
-2961 GGERYFVFRPSTEG
+2961 GGERYFVFKQSPKD

-3013 YVGDSWK
+3013 YVDSGWK
-3020 YYSYAAASDVTAD
+3020 YYSYDAASDVTAD
-3033 GTYYAYDAEADAYT
+3033 GTYYVFDEAADAY
-3047 VYGGDLS
+3047 VRYEGDLS
-3054 DGAPAGVDLY
+3054 DGAPAGVKLY

-3219 DGNPVTLPE
+3219 DGNPVILPE

-3284 LGVYLSLGSDEGTVY
+3284 LGVYLSLGSDEGTEY
-3299 DAANEDHDG
+3299 EPTNEDHDG

-3320 GGYGYVEGTGYVAIG
+3320 GGYGYVEGAGYVAIG

-3373 LSYLGQPGVFIN
+3373 LSYLGQPGVFLN

-3531 DTRFTITEDAD
+3531 DTRFTITPDAD

-3566 GESADT
+3566 GETADT

-3626 VTDAALGMDGTAVT
+3626 VTDAALGLDGTAVT
-3640 VDEVTYYEIDPEAS
+3640 VDEVTYYEIDPNAR

-3716 ETIEGSGNDY
+3716 AAIAGSGNDY
-3726 LYYRGHYYLIEL
+3726 LYYRGHYYLIEQS
-3738 DALRVRDGGG
+3738 ALRVRDGGG
-3748 YRTATGD
+3748 YRPATDD

-3801 TYTYVGAGNGSYS
+3801 TYTYVGAGNGSYK

-3832 APSDSYVYGDDTA
+3832 APFDTYVPGQDTES
-3845 DYYVDSLGNLTTDA
+3845 YYVDSLGNLTTDM
-3859 PDNYDGTVYKRDD
+3859 PDSYDGTVYTRDD

-3897 YEATY
+3897 NLATY
-3902 DTDGDG
+3902 DFNGNGELDEDEA
-3908 VVDAD
+3908 AD
-3913 KESEFTMQFAVYLAE
+3913 PEFISQFGIYLIE
-3928 NYDTDGEN
+3928 NYDVNAEGEVVYYDG
-3936 ILFYDSD
+3936 D

-3992 KYVLVRGQYVPY
+3992 KYALVRGQYVPY
-4004 NADEHAGLEI
+4004 DKAEHAELEI

-4147 LNDELLSQM
+4147 LNDELLSQI

-4298 MFSRVDSDYVA
+4298 MFSRVDSDYIA

-4330 YATAKATAESGGSVF
+4330 YDTAKATAESGGSVF

-4375 EGYVMLEDAD
+4375 GGYVMLEDAD

-4418 GLNAHYFAKN
+4418 GLNAYYFAKN

-4446 GSIDETKQYYL
+4446 GSIDEAEQYYL

-4489 DGKGGLQLYH
+4489 DNKGGLQLYH

-4557 ARFGITSAEANS
+4557 ARFGITSAEAHT

-4607 TVDVLGMLIDGL
+4607 KVDVLGMLIDGL

-4705 GATADVKT
+4705 GATVDVKT

-4771 LAKYDDGVLDSTIG
+4771 LAPYPDDENDPIG

-4826 TSSTGLLPEDIWGVL
+4826 TSSTGLLPEDIWAVL

-5089 EKLTKQDYT
+5089 EKLTEKDYT
-5098 GTTYDFDEDAV
+5098 GTTYDFNEDAV

-5396 KNFYIGTEP
+5396 KNFYIGTKP

-5428 EINQDLNISLSASAA
+5428 EINQDLNISLSASVA

-5503 DDAGTVTYVEVGKV
+5503 DDAGTVTYVEKGKV
-5517 ASNGSGYYAKQ
+5517 ASDGSGYYAKK

-5538 GFTSGTQYYRTTMI
+5538 KFTSGTQYYRTTMI

-5627 AVKDGELGAFND
+5627 AVNEGELGAFND

-5729 TLESAG
+5729 KLESAG

-5754 GGLSAIALDAV
+5754 GGLSAVALDAV

-5805 YSGTAGVM
+5805 YSGTAGAM

-5840 DTQGENYLG
+5840 DTQGENYFG
-5849 VGRDLLAKSTNTNS
+5849 VGRDLLAKSTTTNS

-6036 KWAVSADGSSWT
+6036 KWAVSADGKSWT

-6054 DGDIGS
+6054 DGDIMS

-6134 NGLTSYELDG
+6134 NGLTSYQLDG

-6165 DRQWMMGRDGWGNVI
+6165 DRQWMMGRDGWGNII

-6244 AFLGGLLGNA
+6244 KVLGGLLGNA

-6521 GSGTQLTLKLDG
+6521 GSGTALTLKLDG

-6546 FTSGGQVFGTQYYDE
+6546 FTSGGQVFGTQYYDA

-6567 AVRRVNGEYP
+6567 AVRRVNGAYP

-6717 DAKELEAKLNGYF
+6717 DAAELGAKLSEYF
-6730 KGFGEIV
+6730 AGFGEIV

-6765 LDALVNSQGEELSV
+6765 LDALVNSQGGELSV

-6809 IEYDGTWVIA
+6809 IEYEGAWVVA

-6899 ATSAQLY
+6899 TTSAQLY

-6920 GATRKAVF
+6920 GATRKAAF

-6974 VLDSANAAG
+6974 VIDSANAAG

-7015 TGENI
+7015 TGANI
-7020 KVELDDG
+7020 EVVTDDG

-7041 TEDSA
+7041 AEDSA

-7063 DSGNTYTAVVPLI
+7063 GSGNTYTAVVPLI
-7076 VNARNVTDTEI
+7076 VNARTVTDTEI
-7087 VLDDDSFSL
+7087 VLDKSFSL

-7148 GGNAAIDVT
+7148 GGNAQIDVT

-7221 SDIAYNDLGGMAE
+7221 SDIAYNDLGGTE
-7234 DMIRFAPYDNMV
+7234 DGRVYFAPYDNMV
-7246 LGGNPLPTPYG
+7246 LGDDTLPTPYG

-7270 TGDVTV
+7270 TGNVTV
-7276 YVDGMFVTRE
+7276 YVDGMFVPRE

-7318 VLAEGDTGA
+7318 VLAEGDTGD
-7327 YVYVYAAKYG
+7327 YVYVYAAAYD

-7362 VSIAHAG
+7362 VSITHKG
-7369 VTGSILMPVYIASG
+7369 VTGSILMPINIASG
-7383 RITKLHFVNAAGDGS
+7383 RITKLYFNAGDGS
-7398 APDYSAYFGK
+7398 APDYSAYFGES
-7408 DNTTGAD
+7408 NALGAE

-7428 DPADALDPD
+7428 DPADGLDPD
-7437 ALIQVPGENGTMVD
+7437 ALIQVPGEDGVTMVD
-7451 GTDYVYFPA
+7451 GTEYVYFPA

-7467 SGATVGAREVTWS
+7467 DGAIVEARDVTWS

-7510 TYVAAQGFTAEA
+7510 TYVAAQGFTAEE
-7522 FVKVEERTVIEGTDG
+7522 FVKVEERTVIEGTDA
-7537 SSFGLQVAE
+7537 SSHGLQAVE
-7546 AADGNGSPFMS
+7546 TSGTSGPFVTS
-7557 GSELAKGWA
+7557 GSVLARGWA
-7566 DRSGVSGKNYDFID
+7566 DRSGLGTNEYID
-7580 PYTFDIASF
+7580 PYDFDIAEF
-7589 RAAAENVTSVKVQM
+7589 RTEAEKITAVTV
-7603 TAPGGGTEIVFF
+7603 EITGVGVVRFSTS
-7615 GTDGTGGPAADSA
+7615 GLGGPVTTD
-7628 DPKDPGYTLAWNFT
+7628 DPTPDDEGYMLAWNFT
-7642 AMSVNYLGGRV
+7642 SMSVNYLGGRV

-7664 GVQTYEIDYLVQ
+7664 GVQSYEIDYLVK

-7713 TGVITPNYYEIN
+7713 TGVITPNYYEID

-7821 YVASSSTTL
+7821 YTASSSTTL

-7841 HGKVEVPF
+7841 YGKVSVPF

-7922 VTVKASNA
+7922 VTVKAANA

>member
-1 MRKVKFAF
+1 MGIGGKFAF

-415 NIEGIDRSLKL
+415 NIEGVDRSLKL

-721 YSQANDFM
+721 YSQANDFI
-729 VSVLASFE
+729 VSVLAAFE

-744 VLTLRAELTDAAGLI
+744 VLTLRAELTDVAGLI
-759 GMLTEGTGVD
+759 GMLAEGTGVD

-847 TGTSPDMTAWLL
+847 TGTSADLTAWLL

-875 VAVTAAISELL
+875 VAATAALSELL

-1111 ADPKEEYSVGVFEFL
+1111 ADPEEEYSVGVFEFL

-1135 VEVAEGLTQVVVD
+1135 VEVAEGLTQVIVD
-1148 LIGIDL
+1148 LIGVDL
-1154 GEIDAALSFN
+1154 GEIDAALSLN
-1164 WSNITGDRDSN
+1164 WSNITGDRDEN
-1175 GNLLDVSVSVGTL
+1175 GNLLDVSVSVGNL

-1200 GIGRTAFDEVTGIIP
+1200 GIGRASFDEVTGIIP

-1229 IDENNQFSASGLEL
+1229 IDENNQFSAAGLEL

-1301 SAATSLEFDLRAM
+1301 SVATSLEFDLRAM
-1314 LRFPDDLSAAGAV
+1314 LRFPDDLSAADAV

-1340 RTSDMAD
+1340 RTPDMTA

-1367 VSSSEGGII
+1367 ISSSEGGII

-1386 LGDLFAS
+1386 IGDLFAS

-1535 DDSHSVLPEDFDASS
+1535 DDSYGVLPDDFDASS

-1684 VNEALGMAQSSVGTS
+1684 VNEALGMAQSSVGSS
-1699 EAVTAAGEGDEGE
+1699 EAVTAAGDGDEGE

-1784 VGLAIENPYVSNSAN
+1784 IGLAIENPYVSNSAN

-1811 DSFQKYESSSV
+1811 DAFQSYESSSV
-1822 ARFGLSMSVEYSA
+1822 ARFGLNLSVEYSA

-1944 SDILGSFV
+1944 SGILGSFV

-1978 SDSAAIGVYLMN
+1978 SDSAAIGFYLMN

-2010 TILEEMGVPPF
+2010 AILEEMGVPPF

-2040 GSADTGSGVDVNEI
+2040 GSADTGGGVDVNEI

-2134 LVVSARSNIGFDVS
+2134 LVVSAHSNIGFDVS

-2279 EQFLATTDLNSIEVA
+2279 EQFLATTDLNGIEVA
-2294 LELLDTA
+2294 FELLDTA

-2450 LYKAEP
+2450 LYKADI

-2492 AESDGAEGTYYAQ
+2492 AESDGANGVYYAQ

-2515 ARYNGYSEAVYDENA
+2515 ARYNGYSEAAYTENP

-2551 YTFYQNVDGNYVP
+2551 YTFYQNVDGNYVM
-2564 VLDIRDPEL
+2564 VLDIRDVEP
-2573 KNTTIYVRRNG
+2573 NTTIYVRRG
-2584 EYPALKL
+2584 GGYPALKL

-2608 EEYGTLYRT
+2608 EENGTLYRT

-2690 KVNNPQVGT
+2690 KVDDPQVGT
-2699 VYYYDVPL
+2699 GYYYDVPL

-2840 NGSIYDDA
+2840 NSSIYDDA

-2961 GGERYFVFRPSTEG
+2961 GGERYFVFRQNTED

-2994 ASARDLNEGVTTYV
+2994 ASARDLMNEGVTTYV

-3013 YVGDSWK
+3013 YVDDSWK

-3033 GTYYAYDAEADAYT
+3033 GTYYVYDAEADAYT

-3054 DGAPAGVDLY
+3054 DGAPAGVKLY

-3308 QQRYSHYYASDI
+3308 QQRYSHYYASDL

-3335 KITGYD
+3335 KIADYD

-3358 ANGDRVRDDAGLYVD
+3358 ANGDRVREDAGLYVD
-3373 LSYLGQPGVFIN
+3373 LSYLGQPGVFLN

-3542 GMYYIR
+3542 GMYYVR
-3548 TDALTGAKYFTLR
+3548 TDALTGAQYFTLR

-3566 GESADT
+3566 GETADT

-3640 VDEVTYYEIDPEAS
+3640 VDGVTYYEIDPNAS

-3706 LVENFIYTPD
+3706 LVENVIYTPD

-3748 YRTATGD
+3748 YRTATDD
-3755 DWSSFLTGAN
+3755 DWNSFLTGAN

-3913 KESEFTMQFAVYLAE
+3913 KESEFTMQFAVYIAE
-3928 NYDTDGEN
+3928 NYDTDEDGSV
-3936 ILFYDSD
+3936 LFYDGD

-3987 WKDAD
+3987 WKTAE
-3992 KYVLVRGQYVPY
+3992 KYALVRGQYVPY
-4004 NADEHAGLEI
+4004 DAVEHAGLEI

-4309 ANSDETYYI
+4309 ANANRDETYYI
-4318 KDGTEKGYAETD
+4318 KDGTEKGYRKVENDEELQETL
-4330 YATAKATAESGGSVF
+4330 AKGGSVF

-4412 SGGTHV
+4412 SDGTYV
-4418 GLNAHYFAKN
+4418 GLNAYYFAQK
-4428 NNKLY
+4428 KVLY
-4433 TYDGS
+4433 TYDGDA
-4438 VWTTISSA
+4438 WTTISSA

-4489 DGKGGLQLYH
+4489 DDKGGLQLYH

-4607 TVDVLGMLIDGL
+4607 KVDVLGMLIDGL

-4705 GATADVKT
+4705 GATVDVNT

-4757 NIYLTAPDLGEVTG
+4757 NIYLTAPDLGYVTG
-4771 LAKYDDGVLDSTIG
+4771 LAPYPDDENDPVG

-4826 TSSTGLLPEDIWGVL
+4826 TASTGLLPENIWAVL

-4889 SGSDTSGINLLFG
+4889 SGFDTSGVNLLFG

-4924 QDAREAL
+4924 PDARKAL
-4931 GTLIGEEG
+4931 GTLIGEELA
-4939 TNVYGID
+4939 NVYGID
-4946 SYTDYFNKIAYLTA
+4946 SYEEYFNKIAYLNALRDDDT
-4960 SQDAEGEL
+4960 GEL

-4973 GGSDEN
+4973 GGADQAGA
-4979 DTDTV
+4979 V

-4991 VISTKKHALAA
+4991 VISTKEYALAA

-5007 EAWLGARYEITGFEN
+5007 EAWLGARYAITGFEN

-5055 PGEYSDYQGMTGGQ
+5055 PDKYSDYQGMTGGQ

-5089 EKLTKQDYT
+5089 EKLTGQDYT

-5136 SAPTVDSNGLDIYR
+5136 SAPTVDSNGLDIYS
-5150 DYTDVKKTAVR
+5150 DYTDVTKTAVR

-5396 KNFYIGTEP
+5396 KNFYIGTKP

-5428 EINQDLNISLSASAA
+5428 EINQDLNISLSASVA

-5486 SDREYNEY
+5486 SDSEYNAY

-5538 GFTSGTQYYRTTMI
+5538 KFTSGTQYYRTTMI

-6385 DALNGNLTTTVGN
+6385 DSLNGNLTTTVGN

-6546 FTSGGQVFGTQYYDE
+6546 FTSGGQVFGTQYYDA

-6567 AVRRVNGEYP
+6567 AVRRVNGAYP

-6612 VIDTNINGYNNGQLP
+6612 VIDTSINGYNNGQLP

-6669 QTHEITVPVTT
+6669 QTHEITVPITT

-6687 SNYQYQGASGTR
+6687 SNYQYQGESGTR

-6717 DAKELEAKLNGYF
+6717 DAAELEAKLSEYF
-6730 KGFGEIV
+6730 AGFGEIV
-6737 NGSYITASGTRTG
+6737 NGSYITASGTRSG

-6765 LDALVNSQGEELSV
+6765 LDALVNRQGGELSV

-6809 IEYDGTWVIA
+6809 IEYEGTWVVA

-6834 DNAASVA
+6834 DNEASVA

-6899 ATSAQLY
+6899 TTSAQLY

-6920 GATRKAVF
+6920 GATRKAAF

-6974 VLDSANAAG
+6974 VIDSANAAG

-7020 KVELDDG
+7020 EVVTDDG

-7063 DSGNTYTAVVPLI
+7063 GSGNTYTAVVPLI
-7076 VNARNVTDTEI
+7076 VNARTVTDTEI
-7087 VLDDDSFSL
+7087 VLDDSFSL

-7111 GEGQVVEVSYSLDT
+7111 GAGQVVEVSYSLDT

-7148 GGNAAIDVT
+7148 GGNAEIDVT

-7216 SGNID
+7216 ANNID
-7221 SDIAYNDLGGMAE
+7221 SDIAYNDLGGTE
-7234 DMIRFAPYDNMV
+7234 DGRVYFAPYDNMV
-7246 LGGNPLPTPYG
+7246 LNGNTLPTPYG
-7257 TDGTALSALGLGT
+7257 TDGTALSKLGLGT

-7318 VLAEGDTGA
+7318 VLAKGDTGA
-7327 YVYVYAAKYG
+7327 YVYVYAAAYD

-7348 GITYNYNGGYKRTT
+7348 GITYNYNGGYKRTA

-7408 DNTTGAD
+7408 DNTTGAE
-7415 YFAAHY
+7415 YFAEHY
-7421 VDGQLVF
+7421 DGTQLVF
-7428 DPADALDPD
+7428 DPADGLDPD
-7437 ALIQVPGENGTMVD
+7437 ALIQVPGDDGITMVD
-7451 GTDYVYFPA
+7451 TEEYVYFPA

-7467 SGATVGAREVTWS
+7467 SGATVDAREVTWS

-7510 TYVAAQGFTAEA
+7510 TYVAAQGFTAEE

-7603 TAPGGGTEIVFF
+7603 TAPGGGTEVVFF
-7615 GTDGTGGPAADSA
+7615 GTDGYGGPAADSA
-7628 DPKDPGYTLAWNFT
+7628 DPQDPGLEGYTLVWNFT
-7642 AMSVNYLGGRV
+7642 SMSVNYLGGRV

-7664 GVQTYEIDYLVQ
+7664 GVQSYEIDYLVK

-7682 ISGYKGGTFSS
+7682 ISGYKGGMFSS

-7706 AITTDSN
+7706 ATTTYS
-7713 TGVITPNYYEIN
+7713 IA
-7725 PYSPASQKLPTGWN
+7725 PYDTSTQKLPTGWN
-7739 VTFAVSEPV
+7739 VTFVVSEPV

-7821 YVASSSTTL
+7821 YTASSSTTL

>member
-314 GTYGAQQTTISISVG
+314 GTYGAQQTTISISIG

-371 LNLGLNRGTVTPN
+371 LNLGLNQGTVTPN

-415 NIEGIDRSLKL
+415 NIEGVDRSLKL

-615 GFASTKDITLDLA
+615 GFASTKDITLNLA

-721 YSQANDFM
+721 YSQANDFI

-744 VLTLRAELTDAAGLI
+744 VLTLRAELTDVAGLI

-799 FVDGVLYLDTSDS
+799 LVDGVLYLDTSDS

-847 TGTSPDMTAWLL
+847 TGTSADLTAWLL

-875 VAVTAAISELL
+875 VAATAAISELL

-1111 ADPKEEYSVGVFEFL
+1111 ADPEEEYSVGVFEFL

-1135 VEVAEGLTQVVVD
+1135 VEVAEGLTQVIVD
-1148 LIGIDL
+1148 LIGVDL
-1154 GEIDAALSFN
+1154 GEIDAALSLN
-1164 WSNITGDRDSN
+1164 WSNITGDRDEN
-1175 GNLLDVSVSVGTL
+1175 GNLLDVSVSVGNL

-1229 IDENNQFSASGLEL
+1229 IDENNQFSAAGLEL

-1301 SAATSLEFDLRAM
+1301 SVATSLEFDLRAM
-1314 LRFPDDLSAAGAV
+1314 LRFPDDLSAADAV

-1340 RTSDMAD
+1340 RTPDMAD

-1367 VSSSEGGII
+1367 ISSSEGGII

-1535 DDSHSVLPEDFDASS
+1535 DDSYGVLPEDFDASS

-1684 VNEALGMAQSSVGTS
+1684 VNEALGMAQSSVGSS

-1784 VGLAIENPYVSNSAN
+1784 IGLAIENPYVSNSAN

-1811 DSFQKYESSSV
+1811 DAFQSYESSSV
-1822 ARFGLSMSVEYSA
+1822 ARFGLNLSVEYSA

-1944 SDILGSFV
+1944 SGILGSFV

-1978 SDSAAIGVYLMN
+1978 SDSAAIGFYLMN

-2010 TILEEMGVPPF
+2010 AILEEMGVPPF

-2102 TGTGEEYRFNDFI
+2102 AGTGEEYRFNDFI

-2294 LELLDTA
+2294 LEVLDTA

-2423 ADIFDDFEVSLGAEI
+2423 ADIFDDFEVSLGVDI

-2450 LYKAEP
+2450 LYKADI

-2492 AESDGAEGTYYAQ
+2492 AESDGANGTYYAQ

-2515 ARYNGYSEAVYDENA
+2515 ARYTGYSEAAYTENA
-2530 DGTGTYVK
+2530 AGTGTYVK

-2551 YTFYQNVDGNYVP
+2551 YTFYQNVDGNYVM
-2564 VLDIRDPEL
+2564 VLDIRDVEP
-2573 KNTTIYVRRNG
+2573 NTTIYVRRGG

-2608 EEYGTLYRT
+2608 EEYGPLYRT

-2690 KVNNPQVGT
+2690 KVDNPQVGT

-2840 NGSIYDDA
+2840 NSSIYDDA

-2936 LDVGLDLALML
+2936 LDVGLELALML

-2961 GGERYFVFRPSTEG
+2961 GGERYFVFRENTED

-2994 ASARDLNEGVTTYV
+2994 ASARDLNGGVTTYV

-3020 YYSYAAASDVTAD
+3020 YYSYDAASDVTAG

-3064 TRTENEATGLAVYLF
+3064 TRTGKEATGLAVYLF

-3141 LLFADGSDIDL
+3141 LLFTDGSDIDL

-3160 PDSSYDFDTVIGVV
+3160 PDSSYDFDTIIGVV
-3174 SGNEELTDIV
+3174 SGNKELTDIV

-3275 NDGTPEHSM
+3275 NDGTPEHPM
-3284 LGVYLSLGSDEGTVY
+3284 LGVYLSLGSDEGTEY
-3299 DAANEDHDG
+3299 EPTNEDHDG

-3358 ANGDRVRDDAGLYVD
+3358 ANGDRVREDAGLYVD
-3373 LSYLGQPGVFIN
+3373 LSYLGQPGVFLN

-3518 VIAGATYE
+3518 AIAGATYE

-3542 GMYYIR
+3542 GMYYVR
-3548 TDALTGAKYFTLR
+3548 TDALTGTKYFTLR

-3626 VTDAALGMDGTAVT
+3626 VTDAALGLDGTAVT
-3640 VDEVTYYEIDPEAS
+3640 VDEVTYYEIDPEAE
-3654 VWAVYPDTYQK
+3654 VWAVYPDTNQK

-3693 RYENV
+3693 RYEAQK
-3698 GEGKGDYD
+3698 GGDYD
-3706 LVENFIYTPD
+3706 IVEHATYTPD

-3726 LYYRGHYYLIEL
+3726 LYYRGHYYRIEL
-3738 DALRVRDGGG
+3738 GALRVRDGGG

-3755 DWSSFLTGAN
+3755 DWNSFLTGAN

-3801 TYTYVGAGNGSYS
+3801 TYTYVGAGNGSYV

-3832 APSDSYVYGDDTA
+3832 APSDTYVPGQDTES
-3845 DYYVDSLGNLTTDA
+3845 YYVDSLGNLTTDM
-3859 PDNYDGTVYKRDD
+3859 PDSYDGTVYTRDD

-3883 FVSVTE
+3883 FVSVTA

-3897 YEATY
+3897 NLATY
-3902 DTDGDG
+3902 DFNGNGELDEDEA
-3908 VVDAD
+3908 AD
-3913 KESEFTMQFAVYLAE
+3913 PEFISQFGIYLIE
-3928 NYDTDGEN
+3928 NYDVNAEGEVVYYDG
-3936 ILFYDSD
+3936 D

-3987 WKDAD
+3987 WKDAE
-3992 KYVLVRGQYVPY
+3992 KYALVRGQYVPY
-4004 NADEHAGLEI
+4004 DAVEHAGLEI

-4057 VKLDYANETD
+4057 VKLDYANEIE

-4096 IYYMSDVWN
+4096 LYYMSDVWN

-4318 KDGTEKGYAETD
+4318 KKDGTEKGYRKVENDELQSILAE
-4330 YATAKATAESGGSVF
+4330 GGSVF

-4355 FVSATARDSVAADQ
+4355 FVDATARDSVAPDQ

-4375 EGYVMLEDAD
+4375 EGYIMLRNAG

-4397 PYEGELTAGTAYYVL
+4397 PYEGELKPDTAYYVL
-4412 SGGTHV
+4412 SGGTHE
-4418 GLNAHYFAKN
+4418 GLNEYYFAKN
-4428 NNKLY
+4428 NNVLY
-4433 TYDGS
+4433 TYDGDA
-4438 VWTTISSA
+4438 WTTISSK
-4446 GSIDETKQYYL
+4446 GSIIEKTQYYL
-4457 VEQDTDSS
+4457 VKDDTDSS

-4476 GDFDAF
+4476 GVFDTF

-4489 DGKGGLQLYH
+4489 YGKGGLQLYH

-4569 VRYMA
+4569 VRYME

-4607 TVDVLGMLIDGL
+4607 KVDVLGMLIDGL

-4705 GATADVKT
+4705 SATVDVNA

-4771 LAKYDDGVLDSTIG
+4771 LAKYDGDELDSTIG

-4826 TSSTGLLPEDIWGVL
+4826 TSSTGLLPENIWAVL

-4876 EEDLELLPTFAVT
+4876 DEDLELLPTFAVT

-4924 QDAREAL
+4924 HDAREAL

-4939 TNVYGID
+4939 ANVYGID
-4946 SYTDYFNKIAYLTA
+4946 SYTDYFNKIAYLTTD
-4960 SQDAEGEL
+4960 QDGEGEL

-4973 GGSDEN
+4973 GGADQAGA
-4979 DTDTV
+4979 V

-5029 VKQPYGADYTAVFTE
+5029 VEQPYGADYTAVFTE
-5044 NKGGNGLYGKL
+5044 NEGGNGLYGKL
-5055 PGEYSDYQGMTGGQ
+5055 PGKYSDYQGMTGGQ
-5069 VTEGTSVTYGKD
+5069 VTEGTSVTYGED

-5089 EKLTKQDYT
+5089 EKLTGQDYT

-5109 DGAYVLLG
+5109 NGAYVLLG

-5136 SAPTVDSNGLDIYR
+5136 SAPTVDSNGLDIYS
-5150 DYTDVKKTAVR
+5150 DYTDVTKTAVR

-5208 INITGDLGSKED
+5208 INITGDLGSKEK

-5396 KNFYIGTEP
+5396 KNFYIGTKP

-5416 RDYTLLYDVESG
+5416 SGYTLLYDVESG

-5465 VIELLTGLL
+5465 VIELMTSLL

-5486 SDREYNEY
+5486 SDSEYNAY

-5533 ETTVT
+5533 ATTVT

-5558 NDVNLTIELEADLNM
+5558 NEVNLTIELEADLNM

-5665 IGQVYDSVTASDASS
+5665 IGQVYDSVTASDAAS

-5704 DLAENYIGLNID
+5704 DFAENYIGLNID
-5716 NAMIRTVFGLLMP
+5716 RSMIQTVFGLLMP

-5735 IGSLPDVQSLGI
+5735 IGSLPNVQSLGI

-5754 GGLSAIALDAV
+5754 GGLSAVALDAV

-5778 DLEISLDRMLDTTDL
+5778 DLEISLDRMLDTKDL

-5805 YSGTAGVM
+5805 YSGTAGAM

-5849 VGRDLLAKSTNTNS
+5849 VGRDLLAKSTTTNS

-6054 DGDIGS
+6054 GGDIGS

-6134 NGLTSYELDG
+6134 NGLTSYQLDG

-6165 DRQWMMGRDGWGNVI
+6165 DRQWMMGRDGWGNII

-6185 TGDSRW
+6185 TSDSRW

-6385 DALNGNLTTTVGN
+6385 DSLTSDMRTTVGN

-6443 TSKLPTEASVNLVGQ
+6443 TSRLPTEASVNLVGQ

-6510 NFNGS
+6510 NFSGS

-6521 GSGTQLTLKLDG
+6521 GSGTALTLKLDG

-6546 FTSGGQVFGTQYYDE
+6546 FTNGGQVFGTQYYDA

-6567 AVRRVNGEYP
+6567 AVRRVSGAYP

-6612 VIDTNINGYNNGQLP
+6612 VIDTSINGYNNGQLP

-6717 DAKELEAKLNGYF
+6717 DAAELGAKLSEYF

-6765 LDALVNSQGEELSV
+6765 LDALVNSQGGELSV

-6809 IEYDGTWVIA
+6809 IEYEGTWVVA

-6856 TWGTEAQPDE
+6856 TWGTAAQPDE

-6899 ATSAQLY
+6899 TTSAQLY

-6920 GATRKAVF
+6920 GATRKAAF

-6974 VLDSANAAG
+6974 VIDSANAAG

-7015 TGENI
+7015 TGANI
-7020 KVELDDG
+7020 EVVTDDD

-7041 TEDSA
+7041 TEGSA

-7076 VNARNVTDTEI
+7076 VNARTVTDTEI
-7087 VLDDDSFSL
+7087 VLDDSFSL

-7111 GEGQVVEVSYSLDT
+7111 GAGQVVEVSYSLDT

-7148 GGNAAIDVT
+7148 DGNAQINVT

-7164 KTYGFVIGGLTV
+7164 KPYGFVIGGLTV

-7182 STTLSCPYEITYG
+7182 STTLSCPYKITYG

-7216 SGNID
+7216 ANNID
-7221 SDIAYNDLGGMAE
+7221 SDIAYNDLGGTAD

-7246 LGGNPLPTPYG
+7246 LNGNTLPTPYG
-7257 TDGTALSALGLGT
+7257 TDGIALSKLGLGT

-7276 YVDGMFVTRE
+7276 YVDGMFVTCE

-7383 RITKLHFVNAAGDGS
+7383 RITKLHFVNAGDGS
-7398 APDYSAYFGK
+7398 APDYSAYFGES
-7408 DNTTGAD
+7408 NALGAE

-7421 VDGQLVF
+7421 DGTQLVF
-7428 DPADALDPD
+7428 DPADGLDPD
-7437 ALIQVPGENGTMVD
+7437 ALIQVPGKDGVMVD

-7460 KVGFLTA
+7460 KVGFVTA

-7510 TYVAAQGFTAEA
+7510 TYVAAQGFTAEE
-7522 FVKVEERTVIEGTDG
+7522 FVKVEERTVIEGTDA
-7537 SSFGLQVAE
+7537 SSHGLQAVE
-7546 AADGNGSPFMS
+7546 TSGTSGPFVTS
-7557 GSELAKGWA
+7557 GSVLARGWA
-7566 DRSGVSGKNYDFID
+7566 DRSGLGTNEYID
-7580 PYTFDIASF
+7580 PYDFDIAEF
-7589 RAAAENVTSVKVQM
+7589 RTEAEKITAVTV
-7603 TAPGGGTEIVFF
+7603 EITGVGVVRFSTS
-7615 GTDGTGGPAADSA
+7615 GLGGPVTTD
-7628 DPKDPGYTLAWNFT
+7628 DPTPDDEGYMLAWNFT
-7642 AMSVNYLGGRV
+7642 SMSVNYLGGRV
-7653 ALIAELTGPDG
+7653 ALVAELKGPDG
-7664 GVQTYEIDYLVQ
+7664 GVQSYEIDYLVQ

-7693 AVGTDVSSSNFGR
+7693 AVGTDVASSDFGR
-7706 AITTDSN
+7706 ATTTYS
-7713 TGVITPNYYEIN
+7713 IA
-7725 PYSPASQKLPTGWN
+7725 PYDTSTQKLPTGWN

-7761 RGTESE
+7761 RGTESAQ
-7767 KYSYITVIMPATAAV
+7767 YSYITVIMPATAAV
-7782 TVDNAVKGVT
+7782 TVDNAKKEGVT

-7806 IRIPVSIMQKKWSGT
+7806 IRIPVNITPDTNMGNFTAPTGT
-7821 YVASSSTTL
+7821 STTL
-7830 PGSTNG
+7830 AGSTTTG
-7836 FTIVW
+7836 MTIVW
-7841 HGKVEVPF
+7841 YGTVEVPF
-7849 NGGRSTAS
+7849 NGGDSTAT
-7857 YDVTLVNPT
+7857 YKVTLVNPT
-7866 GGNIT
+7866 GETIT
-7871 VPVINGKEVTYTLTA
+7871 IPEINGKTVTYKLTA

-7899 DWTTNKAGE
+7899 DWNGTGSN
-7908 RVPAAQGTSTNTIE
+7908 RVPDAQDSKGVYTIK
-7922 VTVKASNA
+7922 V
-7930 I
+7930 

>member
-415 NIEGIDRSLKL
+415 NIEGVDRSLKL

-608 VLELTDN
+608 VLKLTDN

-653 VIDPTYYQSALDGCS
+653 VIDQSYYQSALDGCS

-729 VSVLASFE
+729 VSVLAAFE

-744 VLTLRAELTDAAGLI
+744 VLTLRAELTDVAGLI

-780 LELAAKGASDDAE
+780 LELAAKGASEDAE

-799 FVDGVLYLDTSDS
+799 LVDGVLYLDTSDS

-847 TGTSPDMTAWLL
+847 TGTSADLTAWLL

-875 VAVTAAISELL
+875 VAATAAISELL
-886 GLLGVDGLSVTVP
+886 GLLGVGGLSVTVP

-1062 AYYSQGILYVDAGA
+1062 AYYSQGVLYVDAGA

-1111 ADPKEEYSVGVFEFL
+1111 ADPEEEYSVGVFEFL

-1135 VEVAEGLTQVVVD
+1135 VEVAEGLTQVIVD
-1148 LIGIDL
+1148 LIGVDL
-1154 GEIDAALSFN
+1154 GEIDAALSLN
-1164 WSNITGDRDSN
+1164 WSNITGDRDEN
-1175 GNLLDVSVSVGTL
+1175 GNLLDVSVSVGNL

-1301 SAATSLEFDLRAM
+1301 SVATSLEFDLRAM
-1314 LRFPDDLSAAGAV
+1314 LRFPDDLSAADAV

-1340 RTSDMAD
+1340 RTPDMAD

-1535 DDSHSVLPEDFDASS
+1535 DDSHGVLPEDFDASS

-1684 VNEALGMAQSSVGTS
+1684 VNEALGMAQSSVGSS

-1811 DSFQKYESSSV
+1811 DAFQSYESSSV
-1822 ARFGLSMSVEYSA
+1822 ARFGLNMSVEYSA

-1978 SDSAAIGVYLMN
+1978 SDNAAIGVYLMN

-2010 TILEEMGVPPF
+2010 AILEEMGVPPF

-2033 ADGTEDG
+2033 TDGTEDG
-2040 GSADTGSGVDVNEI
+2040 GSADTGGGVDVNEI

-2294 LELLDTA
+2294 LEVLDTA

-2423 ADIFDDFEVSLGAEI
+2423 ADIFDDFEVSLGVEI
-2438 GKYEYVSIYEAG
+2438 GKYEYDSIYEAG

-2492 AESDGAEGTYYAQ
+2492 AESDGANGTYYAQ

-2515 ARYNGYSEAVYDENA
+2515 ARYTGYSEAAYTKNA

-2551 YTFYQNVDGNYVP
+2551 YTFYQNVDGNYVM
-2564 VLDIRDPEL
+2564 VLDIRDAEL
-2573 KNTTIYVRRNG
+2573 KDTTIYVRRNG
-2584 EYPALKL
+2584 EYSALKL
-2591 GADGYVQTY
+2591 GTDGYVQTY

-2690 KVNNPQVGT
+2690 KVDNPQVGT
-2699 VYYYDVPL
+2699 EYYYDVPL

-2840 NGSIYDDA
+2840 NSSIYDDA

-2936 LDVGLDLALML
+2936 LDVGLDLALIL

-2953 YLENATYA
+2953 YLENATQA
-2961 GGERYFVFRPSTEG
+2961 EDERYFVFRESTEG

-3054 DGAPAGVDLY
+3054 DGAPAGVKLY

-3141 LLFADGSDIDL
+3141 LLFTDGSDIDL

-3284 LGVYLSLGSDEGTVY
+3284 LGVYLSLGSNEGTAY
-3299 DAANEDHDG
+3299 DATNEDHDG
-3308 QQRYSHYYASDI
+3308 QQRYSHYYASDL

-3335 KITGYD
+3335 KIADYD

-3358 ANGDRVRDDAGLYVD
+3358 ANGDRVREDAGLYVD
-3373 LSYLGQPGVFIN
+3373 LSYLGQPGVFLN
-3385 LSELTAFIAGMM
+3385 LTELTAFIAGMM
-3397 NDTTTQDPAAGE
+3397 NDTTTQDPAEGE

-3513 TTSNG
+3513 TTSSG
-3518 VIAGATYE
+3518 TALAGATYE

-3548 TDALTGAKYFTLR
+3548 TDALTGAQYFTLR

-3626 VTDAALGMDGTAVT
+3626 VTDAALGLDGTAVT
-3640 VDEVTYYEIDPEAS
+3640 VDEVTYYEIDPNAR

-3872 FTFVHSTATGR
+3872 FTFVHSSSTGR

-3913 KESEFTMQFAVYLAE
+3913 KESEFTMQFAVYIAE
-3928 NYDTDGEN
+3928 NYDTDEDGSV
-3936 ILFYDSD
+3936 LFYDGD
-3943 YIRYADTGELYYINV
+3943 YIRYADTGELYYVNV

-3975 ENWLAAGYGADA
+3975 ENWLAADYGADA
-3987 WKDAD
+3987 WKDAE
-3992 KYVLVRGQYVPY
+3992 KYALVRGQYVPY
-4004 NADEHAGLEI
+4004 DAVEHAGLEI

-4318 KDGTEKGYAETD
+4318 KDGTEKGYVETD
-4330 YATAKATAESGGSVF
+4330 YDTAQATAESGGSVF

-4375 EGYVMLEDAD
+4375 GGYVMLEDAD

-4418 GLNAHYFAKN
+4418 GLNAYYFAKN
-4428 NNKLY
+4428 SNVLY

-4438 VWTTISSA
+4438 VWTPISSA
-4446 GSIDETKQYYL
+4446 GSIDEAEQYYL

-4471 EDKAQ
+4471 ED
-4476 GDFDAF
+4476 FDAF

-4489 DGKGGLQLYH
+4489 NKGGLQLYH

-4530 NTGRDGYAKLYVRYS
+4530 NTGRNGYAKLYVRYN
-4545 DATGRDGADAVN
+4545 DAAHRDGADAVN

-4607 TVDVLGMLIDGL
+4607 KVDVLGMLIDGL

-4705 GATADVKT
+4705 GATVDVNT

-4771 LAKYDDGVLDSTIG
+4771 LAPYPDDENDPIG

-4889 SGSDTSGINLLFG
+4889 SGFDTSGINLLFG

-4924 QDAREAL
+4924 QDARKAL

-4939 TNVYGID
+4939 ANVYGID
-4946 SYTDYFNKIAYLTA
+4946 SYEEYFNKIAYLNALRDDDT
-4960 SQDAEGEL
+4960 GEL

-4973 GGSDEN
+4973 GGADGA
-4979 DTDTV
+4979 V

-5069 VTEGTSVTYGKD
+5069 VTEGTSVTYGAD

-5089 EKLTKQDYT
+5089 EKLTGQDYT
-5098 GTTYDFDEDAV
+5098 GTTYDFNEDAV

-5136 SAPTVDSNGLDIYR
+5136 SAPTVDSNGLDIYS
-5150 DYTDVKKTAVR
+5150 DYTDVTKTAVR

-5405 VFTSDEIAGFE
+5405 VFTSDDIAGFE
-5416 RDYTLLYDVESG
+5416 SGYTLLYDVESG
-5428 EINQDLNISLSASAA
+5428 EINQDLNISLSASVA

-5465 VIELLTGLL
+5465 VIELMTSLL

-5533 ETTVT
+5533 ATEVT

-5627 AVKDGELGAFND
+5627 AVNEGELGAFND

-5716 NAMIRTVFGLLMP
+5716 RSMIRTVFGLLMP
-5729 TLESAG
+5729 KLESAG

-5754 GGLSAIALDAV
+5754 GGLSAVALDAV

-5778 DLEISLDRMLDTTDL
+5778 DLEISLDRMLDTKDL

-5849 VGRDLLAKSTNTNS
+5849 VGRDLLAKSTTTNS

-6011 DNDDLTQKSNFT
+6011 DNDDLTQKSSFT

-6036 KWAVSADGSSWT
+6036 KWAVSADGKSWT

-6054 DGDIGS
+6054 DGDIMS

-6165 DRQWMMGRDGWGNVI
+6165 DRQWMMGRDGWGNII

-6385 DALNGNLTTTVGN
+6385 DTLNGNLATTVGN
-6398 ADVEDLSIEV
+6398 ADVENLSIVV

-6418 YNGNIATDASAT
+6418 YSNYGESGQTT
-6430 PIGSPGTLNAEFL
+6430 IGSAGTLNAEFL

-6458 STQAHTVPVTWD
+6458 STQAHFVPLVWD

-6502 PVYITNQQ
+6502 PVYISGNQ
-6510 NFNGS
+6510 NFSGS

-6521 GSGTQLTLKLDG
+6521 GSGTALTLKLDG

-6546 FTSGGQVFGTQYYDE
+6546 FTNGGQVFGTQYYDA

-6567 AVRRVNGEYP
+6567 AVRRVNGAYP

-6717 DAKELEAKLNGYF
+6717 DAAELEAKLSEYF
-6730 KGFGEIV
+6730 AGFGEIV
-6737 NGSYITASGTRTG
+6737 NGSYITASGTRSG

-6765 LDALVNSQGEELSV
+6765 LDALVNSQGSAVSV

-6784 VGGFSIWRQYDANNA
+6784 VGAFSIWRQYDANNA

-6809 IEYDGTWVIA
+6809 IEYEGAWVVA

-6899 ATSAQLY
+6899 TTSAQLY

-6920 GATRKAVF
+6920 GATRKAAF

-6974 VLDSANAAG
+6974 VIDSANAAG

-7015 TGENI
+7015 TGANI
-7020 KVELDDG
+7020 EVVTDDG

-7063 DSGNTYTAVVPLI
+7063 GNGNTYTAVVPLI
-7076 VNARNVTDTEI
+7076 VNARTVTDTEI
-7087 VLDDDSFSL
+7087 VLDDSFKL

-7148 GGNAAIDVT
+7148 GGNAQIDVT

-7216 SGNID
+7216 ANNID

-7270 TGDVTV
+7270 TGNVTV
-7276 YVDGMFVTRE
+7276 YVDGMFVTRGQE
-7286 QAAVYTAV
+7286 AAYTAV
-7294 AEGAEAARYTL
+7294 AEGAEAARYTR
-7305 LEGRSYNASGNSY
+7305 LEGRSYNPRGNSY

-7327 YVYVYAAKYG
+7327 YVYVYAAAYG
-7337 LDGDELTWDHS
+7337 LDGNELTWDHS

-7369 VTGSILMPVYIASG
+7369 VTGSILMPIYIESG

-7415 YFAAHY
+7415 YFAEHY

-7428 DPADALDPD
+7428 DPADGLDPD
-7437 ALIQVPGENGTMVD
+7437 ALIQVPGKDGVMVD
-7451 GTDYVYFPA
+7451 GTEYVYFPA
-7460 KVGFLTA
+7460 KVGFVTA
-7467 SGATVGAREVTWS
+7467 SGATVDAREVTWS

-7510 TYVAAQGFTAEA
+7510 TYVAAQGFTAEE
-7522 FVKVEERTVIEGTDG
+7522 FVKVEERTVIEGTDA
-7537 SSFGLQVAE
+7537 SSHGLQAVE
-7546 AADGNGSPFMS
+7546 TSGTSGPFVTS
-7557 GSELAKGWA
+7557 GSVLARGWA
-7566 DRSGVSGKNYDFID
+7566 DRSGLGTNEYID
-7580 PYTFDIASF
+7580 PYDFDIAEF
-7589 RAAAENVTSVKVQM
+7589 RTEAEKITAVTV
-7603 TAPGGGTEIVFF
+7603 EITGVGVVRFSTS
-7615 GTDGTGGPAADSA
+7615 GLGGPVTTD
-7628 DPKDPGYTLAWNFT
+7628 DPTPDDEGYMLAWNFT
-7642 AMSVNYLGGRV
+7642 SMSVNYLGGRV

-7664 GVQTYEIDYLVQ
+7664 GVQSYEIDYLVK

-7713 TGVITPNYYEIN
+7713 TGVITPNYYEID

-7922 VTVKASNA
+7922 VTVKAANA

>member
-314 GTYGAQQTTISISVG
+314 GTYGAQQTTISISIG

-371 LNLGLNRGTVTPN
+371 LNLGLNQGTVTPN

-415 NIEGIDRSLKL
+415 NIEGVDRTLKL

-729 VSVLASFE
+729 VSVLAAFE

-744 VLTLRAELTDAAGLI
+744 VLTLRAELTDVAGLI

-780 LELAAKGASDDAE
+780 LELAAKGAADDAE

-799 FVDGVLYLDTSDS
+799 LVDGVLYLDTSDS

-847 TGTSPDMTAWLL
+847 TGTSADLTAWLL

-875 VAVTAAISELL
+875 VAVTAALSELL

-984 LGLDTDLKA
+984 LGLDADLKA

-1111 ADPKEEYSVGVFEFL
+1111 ADPEEEYSVGVFEFL

-1135 VEVAEGLTQVVVD
+1135 VEVAEGLTQVIVD
-1148 LIGIDL
+1148 LIGVDL
-1154 GEIDAALSFN
+1154 GEIDAALSLN

-1301 SAATSLEFDLRAM
+1301 SVATSLEFDLRAM
-1314 LRFPDDLSAAGAV
+1314 LRFPDDLSAADAV

-1340 RTSDMAD
+1340 RTPDMTA

-1401 TEGGETAVTAAECTT
+1401 TEGGESAVTAAECTT

-1522 IGLTLGGLGVAVN
+1522 IGLTLGGLGVAIN
-1535 DDSHSVLPEDFDASS
+1535 DDSYGVLPDDFDASS

-1684 VNEALGMAQSSVGTS
+1684 VNEALGMAQSSVGSS

-1784 VGLAIENPYVSNSAN
+1784 IGLAIENPYVSNSAN

-1811 DSFQKYESSSV
+1811 DAFQSYESSSV
-1822 ARFGLSMSVEYSA
+1822 ARFGLNLSVEYSA
-1835 DATYELVGE
+1835 DATYELVGA

-1944 SDILGSFV
+1944 SGILGSFV

-1978 SDSAAIGVYLMN
+1978 SDSAAIGFYLMN

-2102 TGTGEEYRFNDFI
+2102 AGTGEEYRFNDFI

-2258 DLGKIGFAALADPDL
+2258 DLGKIGFAALADSDL

-2294 LELLDTA
+2294 LEVLDTA

-2450 LYKAEP
+2450 LYKADI

-2492 AESDGAEGTYYAQ
+2492 AESDGADGVYYAQ

-2515 ARYNGYSEAVYDENA
+2515 ARYNGYSEAAYTENFK
-2530 DGTGTYVK
+2530 GTGTYVK

-2551 YTFYQNVDGNYVP
+2551 YTFYQNVGGNYVM
-2564 VLDIRDPEL
+2564 VLDIRDVEP
-2573 KNTTIYVRRNG
+2573 NTTIYVRRG
-2584 EYPALKL
+2584 GGYPALKL
-2591 GADGYVQTY
+2591 GTDGYVQTY

-2690 KVNNPQVGT
+2690 KVDNPQVGT
-2699 VYYYDVPL
+2699 EYYYDVPL

-2953 YLENATYA
+2953 YLENATQA
-2961 GGERYFVFRPSTEG
+2961 EDERYFVFRPSTED

-3054 DGAPAGVDLY
+3054 DGAPAGVKLY

-3348 AYDASFLYPD
+3348 ARDESFLYPD

-3373 LSYLGQPGVFIN
+3373 LSYLGQPGVFLN
-3385 LSELTAFIAGMM
+3385 LTELTAFIAGMM

-3518 VIAGATYE
+3518 AALAGATYE

-3548 TDALTGAKYFTLR
+3548 TDALTGTKYFTLR

-3626 VTDAALGMDGTAVT
+3626 VTDASLGMDGTAVT
-3640 VDEVTYYEIDPEAS
+3640 VDEVTYYEIDPEAG

-3706 LVENFIYTPD
+3706 LVENVIYTPD
-3716 ETIEGSGNDY
+3716 AAIAGSGNDY
-3726 LYYRGHYYLIEL
+3726 LYYRGHYYLIEQS
-3738 DALRVRDGGG
+3738 ALRVRDGGG
-3748 YRTATGD
+3748 YRTATDD

-3987 WKDAD
+3987 WDDAD
-3992 KYVLVRGQYVPY
+3992 KYALVRGQYVPY

-4096 IYYMSDVWN
+4096 LYYMSDVWN

-4418 GLNAHYFAKN
+4418 GLNAYYFAKN
-4428 NNKLY
+4428 NNVLY

-4438 VWTTISSA
+4438 AWTTISSA
-4446 GSIDETKQYYL
+4446 GSIDEAEQYYL

-4471 EDKAQ
+4471 ED
-4476 GDFDAF
+4476 FDAF

-4489 DGKGGLQLYH
+4489 NNKGGLQLYH

-4607 TVDVLGMLIDGL
+4607 KVDVLGMLIDGL
-4619 ADAGLSTVEIG
+4619 ANAGLSTVEIG

-4705 GATADVKT
+4705 GATVDVNT

-4735 GESITGAD
+4735 GESITDAD

-4757 NIYLTAPDLGEVTG
+4757 NIYLTAPDLGKVTG
-4771 LAKYDDGVLDSTIG
+4771 LAKYNGGVLDSTIG

-4826 TSSTGLLPEDIWGVL
+4826 TSSTGLLPEDIWAVL

-4939 TNVYGID
+4939 ANVYGID
-4946 SYTDYFNKIAYLTA
+4946 SYTDYFNKIAYLNTD
-4960 SQDAEGEL
+4960 QDGEGEL

-4973 GGSDEN
+4973 GGADGA
-4979 DTDTV
+4979 V

-4991 VISTKKHALAA
+4991 VISTKEYALAA

-5022 GEPVFTE
+5022 GEPVFTK
-5029 VKQPYGADYTAVFTE
+5029 VDQPYGADYTAVFTE

-5055 PGEYSDYQGMTGGQ
+5055 PGEYKDYQGMTGGQ

-5089 EKLTKQDYT
+5089 EKLTGQDYT
-5098 GTTYDFDEDAV
+5098 GTTYDFNEDAV

-5136 SAPTVDSNGLDIYR
+5136 SAPTVDSNGLDIYS
-5150 DYTDVKKTAVR
+5150 DYTDVTKTAVR

-5416 RDYTLLYDVESG
+5416 SGYTLLYDVESG
-5428 EINQDLNISLSASAA
+5428 EINQDLNISLSASVA

-5486 SDREYNEY
+5486 SDSEYNAY

-5533 ETTVT
+5533 ATEVT

-5558 NDVNLTIELEADLNM
+5558 NEVNLTIELEADLNM

-5704 DLAENYIGLNID
+5704 DFAENYIGLNID

-5729 TLESAG
+5729 KLESAG

-5754 GGLSAIALDAV
+5754 GGLSAVALDAV

-5819 IDGIDPNLSINV
+5819 IDGIDPNLSINI
-5831 DRRAYSVIL
+5831 DRRANTVVQATSGSNGNTL
-5840 DTQGENYLG
+5840 HG
-5849 VGRDLLAKSTNTNS
+5849 VAINRNGSLTITST
-5863 SLSIVSEFGYY
+5863 FGYY
-5874 EAGGDGFSALGGGTT
+5874 STGGDGMGALGGGTK
-5889 LRDYAIKLNLSSKHP
+5889 LNDYAIRLDLSAVHP
-5904 DATDDRTVT
+5904 DQRTSGDAIT
-5913 AGVYFGN
+5913 AKVYFGN
-5920 NNLMIEDVNV
+5920 NNLMLEDLEI
-5930 GTGWASGLASLL
+5930 GLGALSGLGDMLGI
-5942 SVFNWIDVGSVTG
+5942 FNWIDVGSLIG
-5955 SGQLFPSFAYND
+5955 GGQLFPSFAYND

-5981 TASSSGVAYTS
+5981 TASDGAEASTS
-5992 ADSDL
+5992 AVGDIYADELPTSG
-5997 HGNSLKT
+5997 GNVIT
-6004 ENGRVVT
+6004 DT
-6011 DNDDLTQKSNFT
+6011 DNLTQASSFT
-6023 TRALA
+6023 TRGAA
-6028 ATNVNGPY
+6028 ATNVDGPY
-6036 KWAVSADGSSWT
+6036 KYMLGEGNVWS
-6048 SGYSYK
+6048 SGYSYNN
-6054 DGDIGS
+6054 GDIMS

-6083 STMPNHTNEGVADTD
+6083 STMPDHTSEGVADTD

-6111 AYNELLIF
+6111 AYNELLVF
-6119 LYTTILSLLHVAIDV
+6119 LYTTILSLFQVSIDINGNNRTSLTIDGQVGSTGAKDRNEYWYFTYV
-6134 NGLTSYELDG
+6134 NG
-6144 MSLSTGVAEHE
+6144 
-6155 GGDEFYYFAY
+6155 
-6165 DRQWMMGRDGWGNVI
+6165 GWLNDSSSVI
-6180 RRHEN
+6180 RRHESMKN
-6185 TGDSRW
+6185 SQW
-6191 VMSNLFAEL
+6191 VISNLFREL
-6200 DSIDHMD
+6200 DSIDYMN
-6207 LTEHE
+6207 LTDHE
-6212 KTVRRVQLLTPYVR
+6212 KTVRRVQLLDPYVR
-6226 SIPVALM
+6226 SLPVGMLMWLLLDMVALGNM
-6233 SWVLRDLFHLT
+6233 GSDLSNYGALF
-6244 AFLGGLLGNA
+6244 NA
-6254 RKALGDVTTLL
+6254 TSLEFSLGDASIVIA
-6265 SSLLPTFA
+6265 SLLPTFA
-6273 SYDSDAPNPS
+6273 DYADNVPNPS

-6316 NAEKYAGGGKTLN
+6316 NVEKSGGGKTLA
-6329 GINDSGAY
+6329 GVNDSYKATTDVLNYVGA
-6337 VTNQTLYSSSVNAH
+6337 TGGSLHN
-6351 GTLSEAYVLSINPR
+6351 GYVLSINPR

-6502 PVYITNQQ
+6502 PVYISGNQ
-6510 NFNGS
+6510 NFSGS

-6521 GSGTQLTLKLDG
+6521 GSGTALTLKLDG

-6546 FTSGGQVFGTQYYDE
+6546 FTSGGQVFGTQYYDA

-6567 AVRRVNGEYP
+6567 AVRRVNGAYP

-6717 DAKELEAKLNGYF
+6717 DAAKLEEKLNGYF

-6765 LDALVNSQGEELSV
+6765 RDALVNSQGGELSV

-6809 IEYDGTWVIA
+6809 IEYEGTWVIA

-6899 ATSAQLY
+6899 TTSAQLY

-6920 GATRKAVF
+6920 GATRKAAF

-7015 TGENI
+7015 TGANI
-7020 KVELDDG
+7020 EVVTDDD

-7041 TEDSA
+7041 TEGSA

-7055 DNTITATD
+7055 DNTIIATD
-7063 DSGNTYTAVVPLI
+7063 GSGNTYTAVVPLI
-7076 VNARNVTDTEI
+7076 VNARTVTDTEI
-7087 VLDDDSFSL
+7087 VLDDSFSL

-7111 GEGQVVEVSYSLDT
+7111 GAGQVVEVSYSLDT

-7216 SGNID
+7216 ANNID
-7221 SDIAYNDLGGMAE
+7221 SDIAYNDLGGTA
-7234 DMIRFAPYDNMV
+7234 DGAVFFAPYDNMV
-7246 LGGNPLPTPYG
+7246 LNGNTLPTPYG
-7257 TDGTALSALGLGT
+7257 TDGIALSKLGLGT

-7318 VLAEGDTGA
+7318 VLAEGDKGA

-7369 VTGSILMPVYIASG
+7369 VAGSILMPVYIASG

-7398 APDYSAYFGK
+7398 APDYSAYFGES
-7408 DNTTGAD
+7408 NALGAE

-7421 VDGQLVF
+7421 DGTQLVF
-7428 DPADALDPD
+7428 DPADGLDPD
-7437 ALIQVPGENGTMVD
+7437 DLIQVPGDDGVMVD
-7451 GTDYVYFPA
+7451 GTKYVYFPA
-7460 KVGFLTA
+7460 KVGFITA

-7603 TAPGGGTEIVFF
+7603 TAPGGGTEVVFF
-7615 GTDGTGGPAADSA
+7615 GTDGYGGPAADSA
-7628 DPKDPGYTLAWNFT
+7628 DPQDPGLEGYTLVWNFT
-7642 AMSVNYLGGRV
+7642 SMSVNYLGGRV

-7664 GVQTYEIDYLVQ
+7664 GVQSYEIDYLVK

-7713 TGVITPNYYEIN
+7713 TGVITPNYYEID
-7725 PYSPASQKLPTGWN
+7725 PYDTSTQKLPTGWN

-7899 DWTTNKAGE
+7899 DWTTNNAGE